1 MADNK
6 NPLLSKGLQQV
17 YPSDNLQGVNNELA
31 TLANQYDN
39 NFVNNLPQGQQ
50 DALNSIPNIGNA
62 ISKVTEKATKT
73 SQDYQTKMRDIDPY
87 GSAVNMQASLEAV
100 DQASAQQEA
109 LLAAQRAML
118 ERGNQADDL
127 NYQNDLNSL
136 AVQKLQLQNAL
147 TGKAIGIDPKEGLH
161 RIKNYQSSMTKDIEE
176 AQRANEIQAR
186 MSLLEGKAQEL
197 GMRYGQQKA
206 NNALNMLKQEMAE
219 DNLMKS
225 KAEAS
230 EQLYNALLQQSSDD
244 RYKGLIDN
252 QATVDL
258 SKKPIET
265 DFLPSVYHGFVDS
278 LADIPRGLG
287 AITNAIALS
296 PEEKQQ
302 RLEALK
308 NLTPENAPT
317 NWLGDSLIK
326 LGDAMS
332 DSDIDYQ
339 NKYNLD
345 NMLLDADSAKGAINT
360 ALGIGKNAAGIVADT
375 LVSAAPE
382 ILTTA
387 ISTGTIPTALRT
399 AKIAAR
405 AGQIAE
411 DVGAG
416 LAKASN
422 VATKLEKPVANWS
435 SVATG
440 EATKATKFTADKFS
454 PEVFKTNLSG
464 YVSEDVAKKVAG
476 KLGANATPSMAGKAL
491 RETLTRGEKL
501 ELAKVSW
508 VKDSAKLFG
517 GITGLSAEVT
527 QKMHNAQIDR
537 MKQQGIDPDKLGYLV
552 SLNKNDIIPAM
563 AYTALNL
570 VEFGTLF
577 KPLLGGKATRE
588 LVSAAKEKSLP
599 KFFDTLKEAGKSIVG
614 DKGVTLGAAAIGAL
628 KLGGNAAAEGA
639 TEFAQTVTEAMMRD
653 NDLKGTLGDYYDAV
667 RNVLANPKS
676 YKEVKEAGITGA
688 IAGAGTNVTGQ
699 IAPSVARE
707 SLSKA
712 ASLASK
718 GVNKISEYVTA
729 NKVQAQENINN
740 VSNLNAKAENK
751 KDVSLKELYQVAIS
765 PKAKEAFL
773 NEPDTDNNKEYKSIV
788 EDLAN
793 LDTKAD
799 TATLANE
806 LSQKYPKY
814 TQEQLAD
821 IIYISK
827 NKDTKYSDADI
838 SKLSQPIREA
848 IESVD
853 QENYDNSKIKA
864 MLQNKSYE
872 DLTLGER
879 YAIAPSKPAEQQS
892 TESKPDVRVTKDHRL
907 ATSLEGVKD
916 NTNEANT
923 YVAPVEVETGNIK
936 KVTSDDVAS
945 FNRVFSE
952 ENLTDT
958 KGNYKNEKDVRKAYR
973 SFVTTLAIAEA
984 TGTTK
989 ASSIKDTYIG
999 GLVNKIRQDI
1009 LLVEDP
1015 VDAYRSLDENS
1026 IERKLVDLILEDVN
1040 SQSRTTTD
1048 DGVEHVNIMSPL
1060 VDMLTS
1066 SDIEKPE
1073 GKEIDTEKLGT
1084 QGSSTNPDT
1093 QIREAITGLEKL
1105 FDSAYGGDKKTRKL
1119 KNINKMTALGVTASK
1134 ASEAIKKFK
1143 YVIALREAAKDTVN
1157 AVDAKD
1163 IKVPIISTESLVSK
1177 VLEAQQE
1184 IQISQKQTQSKL
1196 DVVNKFFGKEGVEIA
1211 TALKAFGA
1219 KLGENTSI
1227 ESYIHP
1233 AGKVSGLSTPALVI
1247 KIDQHTGET
1256 YLVPG
1261 DTQIKDISEYNQ
1273 LNGRDRYLLYIP
1285 VKTTGKQI
1293 YTLANTTF
1301 VVSDSA
1307 DATGSIS
1314 LVDNLKKEVKELDE
1328 ASKNL
1333 QDYVNAGLPQ
1343 IKRYLD
1349 ETTLKLQ
1356 DKLNQSLV
1364 TMING
1369 VTKLSDTSVRESI
1382 KDTLGRLNRANK
1394 DVRKLEL
1401 YIERIKKDK
1410 DYFGDVDNTVKVEG
1424 SEVSLSAVSLVKAK
1438 DLLSSLLA
1446 ERDTMLYNMQIFFNG
1461 QKDASDIIA
1470 LIGLWNANKL
1480 DKNFL
1485 NPYMDDSLTAKAK
1498 SLIRSIANF
1507 FTGADA
1513 AIRKFKALL
1522 EQVNATRSKKDQIT
1536 INDIERLSKI
1546 VIDTRKN
1553 LTNQERYE
1561 VADTAFRVIGVLS
1574 TQSERRYGFGEENN
1588 LLSELLPS
1596 ADVIAVNRDTV
1607 NLSNNLI
1614 GGYYLPNAQRLSS
1627 YAIFDKNFDLNN
1639 YNVAKAFEFEDFKNA
1654 IKVAISDNAF
1664 TLDHNDLFTDLFKI
1678 EKVSNTIDNT
1688 NSTKDK
1694 AMDLKEA
1701 VTRSMFMSIMGM
1713 LANEKLIAPLAKINS
1728 NLTDTEENRQV
1739 TSTYQATIIVNDL
1752 LRNFGLVEDNPHRT
1766 AGQMAEVT
1774 EQLKNMF
1781 QKILKDSFAKTSF
1794 KNVVAIDP
1802 KTNVIKLL
1810 DKTYLPT
1817 IQKQAKAFTDRG
1829 YIAPKEVAAKEQ
1841 LSDILKDLRLS
1852 QKGNKLSTETDPRVR
1867 DGIIAQTLTPLEY
1880 NLTKMNAMVA
1890 HLSKNGKN
1898 LASEVVSMLNPITT
1912 SSDIYSTGKI
1922 TISENLWNTQIKPI
1936 VTQAAVL
1943 LGANINQY
1951 VEEFK
1956 NEAIKIDDKL
1966 KDNPAAEALLASTD
1980 IPLFNNKI
1988 QSFIEVIQESKSD
2001 RGKGTQ
2007 FYYNVFAGP
2016 NDRTTID
2023 GTGHQ
2028 QSNKNIRHLIK
2039 KVRDPKRAKELFNK
2053 EFEMYVYNGKDLE
2066 EAKKKSTQSLLL
2078 ALGTNLDLIDYTKI
2092 ANGEYREEI
2101 AKLHQEY
2108 ADKMLGMSSLEDKK
2122 ALLKEK
2128 QEKIQAIL
2136 LKDQLA
2142 YEEFVSATLD
2152 LENGELA
2159 KIAFAML
2166 ENTTH
2171 LATLD
2176 EKLSHLREVMP
2187 EFKNIPTYN
2196 LLDALEAI
2204 QGLNTISLSTTIPEV
2219 RDALYDS
2226 LYALETLET
2235 DGQTFGPASINI
2247 LNFVERAS
2255 RKLALAGNL
2264 SVSEDSLM
2272 YMDDDNYNFTAQ
2284 MLFSEWFRPIL
2295 GMSLRDIVA
2304 EQGLSEKLD
2313 NAEGLAK
2320 VIVAKEAL
2328 INELMN
2334 NVKEY
2339 ETDPQKQLSYR
2350 NLLDLVVSEAI
2361 FKFKQPEAEL
2371 STMLDKSMMDTLNAR
2386 IKFIRALSKPI
2397 LQLSGYGSGVK
2408 NNTKGFLNSFFMKNI
2423 SAMYAK
2429 ATSLTLTNA
2438 EKKSKVNLFNPD
2450 NTIANTKL
2458 AGILTPSEVASLRIL
2473 GVRNLEDLHNLI
2485 TQKENGELD
2494 FTNLD
2499 TASSDAA
2506 ETLIGVVT
2514 QALQRVSPFQAQRT
2528 NVVMSVLND
2537 HIRHLAVEI
2546 NKKLGGNRVTYV
2558 EGKSEKAGSI
2568 DYTDVSEKDFLE
2580 AVKAVQKENS
2590 TLVGILMSAENGSI
2604 TNFVRRTTEA
2614 VEEKSSNNTPVGTR
2628 SKKTR
2633 VYFSPVD
2640 LSLVTNFGQS
2650 MDAKVQGIVQSK
2662 LAEMGIFVG
2671 LNNFDAFTTSAPF
2684 IRLVSQLA
2692 NEAFA
2697 ELIMD
2702 DKANLAKTMLE
2713 QGVKN
2718 EKEWIATEKNP
2729 EVRNALAATIA
2740 RTESYLLGLEVAKDL
2755 RTVNG
2760 VQVDNFGGN
2769 YRLDMNRKPATEVI
2783 IKPDPNS
2790 KEYDEAVARLY
2801 PIDGSSTRK
2810 AMEFYT
2816 TLVPTLEWLN
2826 AYSDLYYNPRSV
2838 VHLIKEL
2845 LKKQAQLGERYINA
2859 DTLES
2864 TNKALEVVEEFLTKN
2879 SDFKDAQE
2887 FYKYVASKLPYQ
2899 HFKAF
2904 EKLQDTFYTKNPTQR
2919 IALAREE
2926 FRNNPALRAAEY
2938 GRYFAQKQNSLITN
2952 SMIAVD
2958 KKVVNPS
2965 IQSNLYTT
2973 NLNRARNDELAIHQL
2988 DYSTES
2994 GYTLDG
3000 FPINDTDN
3008 LPILDGEVYSVTPT
3022 AYKQL
3027 KDEASEAPIK
3037 QILAD
3042 LSRVRGIQANNIVI
3056 DPTKSYKK
3064 EIEAKA
3070 TNNGEISAT
3079 SLKNVLKDN
3088 LLGKLS
3094 SNSFKDVLE
3103 ALHLASYLKANPSL
3117 FGDSFVS
3124 AVNNV
3129 LAEVD
3134 AELSDPH
3141 NSFLLP
3147 DSTTKK
3153 SVIAEKNR
3161 QDANVL
3167 LKYLQDNIVPDTMFR
3182 GYSQIDES
3190 LGKEIAITDFTE
3202 TLNDTIPEEATNT
3215 EGTDVSD
3222 LKVHTQSADTTEES
3236 IRKGLYKEI
3245 TLENSFESLV
3255 DTFNE
3260 LADMSGLDAEHKN
3273 MYVGLLNRF
3282 FTKTNGDRFFRD
3294 GLEIRV
3300 FNSTGE
3306 AKGNFDPRT
3315 NKIEIFLGD
3324 QRTSIGLSPA
3334 EAYMHELIHAV
3345 TEYAIQSEEPE
3356 VVAIVKNAE
3365 AIRHQLMRYY
3375 NSNQAKLDLANRL
3388 GFTGTDSH
3396 KIDSISRIY
3405 IDYMNGSI
3413 SEFITIAMTNK
3424 EVQNDLS
3431 KLSHKEAKGFIER
3444 LVRFFSRL
3452 LNALTNTPQEID
3464 LEHNSGSQAVY
3475 QLAVRLANNNNQLQS
3490 VYKGLKY
3497 QNTLQK
3503 WLSAADSLTNRT
3515 VSQWIKNE
3523 ATKLE
3528 AGNPAKNIYSLVKYL
3543 MFAPRNPVIAHK
3555 AMKLLVNDF
3564 DFSPN
3569 GFLATTLSNISTLD
3583 DAKRKVNEL
3592 LAKSANLDK
3601 ERLML
3606 HTSLQKELKSK
3617 FSRDLTPTES
3627 KELGKI
3633 IQVYDLRAID
3643 SEINRLYPTYFA
3655 GKTNSETRDRIRAEI
3670 RETLSDL
3677 SQNMSGYLVSGNNN
3691 RRASILAYY
3700 DEKTQELADYISK
3713 GQISSNMLLNAY
3725 NIAQCL
3731 TLPDVVDNRLKNDNE
3746 IISQDKETISALAQK
3761 LDKLISLRALVNASD
3776 KTLST
3781 FRELYESDLT
3791 NAGVVNAFDM
3801 HKMSKQ
3807 GLEDELLTKGVIS
3820 NEVKGYV
3827 RTRTNESV
3835 DIIVAPIA
3843 EEADLRADGY
3853 KLVKNYAKVFNFGGQ
3868 GLGMYISTTNMQP
3881 KFNRGVIRTT
3891 SNSSRGMT
3899 IQSAVNNMYPLETTA
3914 KKQAIVADLISKLKR
3929 DNRNQSE
3936 EFVPVFDAKGQIVDY
3951 RLLLSQKQKEELE
3964 IANTDLFDT
3973 LPNAITRY
3981 MDRVQS
3987 EAHNKEILKDLEEYY
4002 HKNKGKE
4009 EFIYLGPDGIKAHN
4023 PRVKKESDLVQL
4035 QEIWDLIPGTT
4046 KDYIQD
4052 SLQGM
4057 DNGIYVQASQF
4068 ASIAGSRDFRLTDTD
4083 TFKRIVPLAY
4093 FRRVAKMMEYGI
4105 IKMGKWVTQKIVL
4118 TNPDV
4123 IIGNLASNQLV
4134 LTTFGLDPVTS
4145 MKYYAEGIQ
4154 YIQAYNYLKEK
4165 EVTLKKDVE
4174 LATDARK
4181 KAIAEAN
4188 LLKIRNKMKSN
4199 PIYEFDKKGLISD
4212 IAEDLPKTEE
4222 QQDYIDRAIE
4232 KSLNKVG
4239 VPQAFREAFD
4249 VVMVNEGT
4257 TLHSAYAS
4265 LVKYSDLVA
4274 RYALYKH
4281 MKLTDNLTD
4290 QDMFDLLDRA
4300 FINYTPAQHPILKY
4314 ANDIGFAR
4322 FTKYWLR
4329 VQSHISTDLLDKRL
4343 GSTMVLHGALK
4354 LMGVPISSPLNAI
4367 FFRKFMNYD
4376 TTFGIPGVTDIDEIY
4391 DDLADGLIITN
4402 PLVSLKKL
4410 F

>member
-6 NPLLSKGLQQV
+6 NPLFAKGLKEV
-17 YPSDNLQGVNNELA
+17 YPSDNLLGVNNELA

-62 ISKVTEKATKT
+62 ISKVQEKATKT
-73 SQDYQTKMRDIDPY
+73 SQDYQAKMRGIDPY
-87 GSAVNMQASLEAV
+87 GSVVNMQASLEAV

-109 LLAAQRAML
+109 MLAAQRAML
-118 ERGNQADDL
+118 ENANQADDL

-308 NLTPENAPT
+308 NLTPDQAPT

-399 AKIAAR
+399 AKIAAK

-416 LAKASN
+416 LAKVSN
-422 VATKLEKPVANWS
+422 VATKLEKPVAQGLSAVNE
-435 SVATG
+435 VGT
-440 EATKATKFTADKFS
+440 ATKFTAPKFS
-454 PEVFKTNLSG
+454 PEVFRTNLSG

-476 KLGANATPSMAGKAL
+476 KLGTNATPSMAGKAL
-491 RETLTRGEKL
+491 RETLTKAEKL

-577 KPLLGGKATRE
+577 KPLIGNKLTSSLISSIKDRSFSGVFNGVKDVA
-588 LVSAAKEKSLP
+588 KSL
-599 KFFDTLKEAGKSIVG
+599 IG
-614 DKGVTLGAAAIGAL
+614 DKGVTAAAVLASAGKLIG
-628 KLGGNAAAEGA
+628 NSVAEGA
-639 TEFAQTVTEAMMRD
+639 TEYAQTITEAMMRD
-653 NDLKGTLGDYYDAV
+653 NDLKGSLGDYYDAV

-688 IAGAGTNVTGQ
+688 IAGAGTHVTGQ

-707 SLSKA
+707 SLSKV

-718 GVNKISEYVTA
+718 GVNKVSEYVTA

-740 VSNLNAKAENK
+740 VSNLNAKAENSK
-751 KDVSLKELYQVAIS
+751 EVSLKELYQVAVS
-765 PKAKEAFL
+765 PKARKAFL
-773 NEPDTDNNKEYKSIV
+773 NEPETDNNKEYKSLV
-788 EDLAN
+788 KDLASIDPN
-793 LDTKAD
+793 ADTKALAEKL
-799 TATLANE
+799 AT
-806 LSQKYPKY
+806 KYPKY

-821 IIYISK
+821 IIHISK
-827 NKDTKYSDADI
+827 SRDNKYSEADK
-838 SKLSQPIREA
+838 SQLSQAVKDSIEA
-848 IESVD
+848 VTK
-853 QENYDNSKIKA
+853 ENYDNSKVKA
-864 MLQNKSYE
+864 MFKNKPYE
-872 DLTLGER
+872 ELTLGER
-879 YAIAPSKPAEQQS
+879 YAIAPSKLVEQQS
-892 TESKPDVRVTKDHRL
+892 AESKPDVRVTKDHRL

-923 YVAPVEVETGNIK
+923 YVAPVEVETGNLK
-936 KVTSDDVAS
+936 KVTPDDVDS

-952 ENLTDT
+952 KNLTDT

-984 TGTTK
+984 TDTTK

-1009 LLVEDP
+1009 LLATDP
-1015 VDAYRSLDENS
+1015 VDAYKALAPES

-1040 SQSRTTTD
+1040 SQSRTITD
-1048 DGVEHVNIMSPL
+1048 DGVEYVNIVSPL

-1066 SDIEKPE
+1066 SDIVKS
-1073 GKEIDTEKLGT
+1073 KDKSVDTEILGT
-1084 QGSSTNPDT
+1084 QGLSVTPDK
-1093 QIREAITGLEKL
+1093 QIREAITGLEQL

-1119 KNINKMTALGVTASK
+1119 RNINKMTALGVTASK

-1261 DTQIKDISEYNQ
+1261 DTQIKDISGYNQ

-1301 VVSDSA
+1301 VVSDNA

-1369 VTKLSDTSVRESI
+1369 VKKLSDTSVRESI
-1382 KDTLGRLNRANK
+1382 KDTLGRLNRVNK

-1424 SEVSLSAVSLVKAK
+1424 SEVSLSAISLVKAK

-1461 QKDASDIIA
+1461 QKDASNIIA
-1470 LIGLWNANKL
+1470 LVGLWNVNKL

-1485 NPYMDDSLTAKAK
+1485 NPYMDDSLIAKAK

-1561 VADTAFRVIGVLS
+1561 IADTAFRVIGVLS

-1654 IKVAISDNAF
+1654 IKIAISDNAF

-1713 LANEKLIAPLAKINS
+1713 LANEKLIAPLAKISS
-1728 NLTDTEENRQV
+1728 NLADTEENQQV

-1766 AGQMAEVT
+1766 AGQMTEVK

-1841 LSDILKDLRLS
+1841 LSDVLKDLRLS

-1880 NLTKMNAMVA
+1880 NLTKMNAMVT

-1922 TISENLWNTQIKPI
+1922 TISENLWDTQIKPI

-1943 LGANINQY
+1943 LGADINQY

-1956 NEAIKIDDKL
+1956 NEVIKIDNNL

-2053 EFEMYVYNGKDLE
+2053 EFETYIYNGKDLK
-2066 EAKKKSTQSLLL
+2066 EAKEKSTQSLLL

-2101 AKLHQEY
+2101 AKLHREY

-2204 QGLNTISLSTTIPEV
+2204 QGLNTISLSTTISDV
-2219 RDALYDS
+2219 RNALYDS

-2264 SVSEDSLM
+2264 SISEDPLM

-2284 MLFSEWFRPIL
+2284 ILFSEWFRPIL
-2295 GMSLRDIVA
+2295 GMSLRDIVV

-2313 NAEGLAK
+2313 NAEGSAK

-2339 ETDPQKQLSYR
+2339 ETDLQKQLSYR

-2371 STMLDKSMMDTLNAR
+2371 SAMLDKSMMDTLNAR

-2423 SAMYAK
+2423 PAMYAK

-2438 EKKSKVNLFNPD
+2438 EKESKINLFNSD
-2450 NTIANTKL
+2450 NTLANKKL
-2458 AGILTPSEVASLRIL
+2458 ASILTPSEVASLRIL
-2473 GVRNLEDLHNLI
+2473 GVKNLEDLHNLI

-2546 NKKLGGNRVTYV
+2546 NKKLGGNRVTYI

-2614 VEEKSSNNTPVGTR
+2614 VEEKSSNSTPVGTR

-2702 DKANLAKTMLE
+2702 DKANLCKTMLE
-2713 QGVKN
+2713 AAIKN

-2790 KEYDEAVARLY
+2790 KEYDEALARLY
-2801 PIDGSSTRK
+2801 PIDGSSTQK

-2864 TNKALEVVEEFLTKN
+2864 TNKALEVIEEFLTKN

-2919 IALAREE
+2919 ITLAKEE

-2938 GRYFAQKQNSLITN
+2938 GRYFAQKQNSLVTN

-3000 FPINDTDN
+3000 VPINDTDN

-3027 KDEASEAPIK
+3027 KNEASEAPIK
-3037 QILAD
+3037 QILTD
-3042 LSRVRGIQANNIVI
+3042 LSKIRGIQANNIVI

-3103 ALHLASYLKANPSL
+3103 ALHLTSYLKANPSL

-3129 LAEVD
+3129 LTEINS
-3134 AELSDPH
+3134 ELSDPH

-3153 SVIAEKNR
+3153 SVIAEENR
-3161 QDANVL
+3161 QDANTL
-3167 LKYLQDNIVPDTMFR
+3167 LTYLQKHIVPDTMFR
-3182 GYSQIDES
+3182 SYSQIDES
-3190 LGKEIAITDFTE
+3190 LGNDISITDFTE

-3222 LKVHTQSADTTEES
+3222 LKVHTQSADNTEES

-3245 TLENSFESLV
+3245 TLEDSFESLV

-3306 AKGNFDPRT
+3306 TNGNFDPRT

-3345 TEYAIQSEEPE
+3345 TEYAIQSKEPE
-3356 VVAIVKNAE
+3356 AVAIVKNAE

-3424 EVQNDLS
+3424 EVQNDLA
-3431 KLSHKEAKGFIER
+3431 KLHHKEAKGFIER

-3490 VYKGLKY
+3490 VYKDLKY
-3497 QNTLQK
+3497 QSTLQK

-3655 GKTNSETRDRIRAEI
+3655 GKTNSQTRDRIRAEI
-3670 RETLSDL
+3670 RETLNDL
-3677 SQNMSGYLVSGNNN
+3677 SQNMSNYLVSGNNN
-3691 RRASILAYY
+3691 RIASILAYY

-3746 IISQDKETISALAQK
+3746 IISQNKETISALAQK

-4023 PRVKKESDLVQL
+4023 PRIKKESDLVQL

-4052 SLQGM
+4052 NLRGM
-4057 DNGIYVQASQF
+4057 DQGIYIQASQF
-4068 ASIAGSRDFRLTDTD
+4068 ASIAGSRDFRLADTD
-4083 TFKRIVPLAY
+4083 VFKRIVPIAY
-4093 FRRVAKMMEYGI
+4093 FRRLAKMMEYGI

-4134 LTTFGLDPVTS
+4134 LTTFGLDPITS

-4165 EVTLKKDVE
+4165 EVTLKKDIE

-4343 GSTMVLHGALK
+4343 GSTMLLHGALK

-4402 PLVSLKKL
+4402 PLVALKKL

>member
-1 MADNK
+1 MSNDNFTQQ
-6 NPLLSKGLQQV
+6 GLTEIQKITQQ
-17 YPSDNLQGVNNELA
+17 NGNK
-31 TLANQYDN
+31 
-39 NFVNNLPQGQQ
+39 
-50 DALNSIPNIGNA
+50 LN
-62 ISKVTEKATKT
+62 
-73 SQDYQTKMRDIDPY
+73 
-87 GSAVNMQASLEAV
+87 
-100 DQASAQQEA
+100 EA
-109 LLAAQRAML
+109 LSELAAQSDNSFR
-118 ERGNQADDL
+118 
-127 NYQNDLNSL
+127 NDLAPNQQAVLNTIPGIDQAATKIAQKNAKAKDAYQIKRYQQDPYSSVETALGASQIVDKATAPQEAEL
-136 AVQKLQLQNAL
+136 AINRAILDAGDRVADINYKNAMDTLNVQRMDLENAL
-147 TGKAIGIDPKEGLH
+147 TAKPLGINADKYKSMITNYEGAMSG
-161 RIKNYQSSMTKDIEE
+161 RIKE
-176 AQRANEIQAR
+176 AQNANEIQAR
-186 MSLLEGKAQEL
+186 LNLLAGQADATNA
-197 GMRYGQQKA
+197 GYGEQKMF
-206 NNALNMLKQEMAE
+206 NALKRFKQEVAE
-219 DNLMKS
+219 DNFMQAKQD
-225 KAEAS
+225 AS
-230 EQLYNALLQQSSDD
+230 EALYNSLLQKTSDEQ
-244 RYKGLIDN
+244 YKSLIDSN
-252 QATVDL
+252 VVADYNN
-258 SKKPIET
+258 KPIET
-265 DFLPSVYHGFVDS
+265 DLIPSVVNTFMDTIGGVV
-278 LADIPRGLG
+278 AGLG
-287 AITNAIALS
+287 SLYNTAVLS
-296 PEEKQQ
+296 EDEKKAREEAFKKL
-302 RLEALK
+302 RPDLI
-308 NLTPENAPT
+308 NTT
-317 NWLGDSLIK
+317 LGDRAIQA
-326 LGDAMS
+326 GDAIRNS
-332 DSDIDYQ
+332 PVDYQ
-339 NKYNLD
+339 NKYNIDSLELD
-345 NMLLDADSAKGAINT
+345 MQANKNLLDKALTLAKGASATTLDTVVGSLPEIIAT
-360 ALGIGKNAAGIVADT
+360 SAGAGVAGRFIKGAAG
-375 LVSAAPE
+375 AANLARGMRAGE
-382 ILTTA
+382 AAATTA
-387 ISTGTIPTALRT
+387 AKEIAGASALTQGATADFTKQTIKNTIGEVPYNKFVKPTIAKATTPAEVKTLLAQKTTPKEAL
-399 AKIAAR
+399 K
-405 AGQIAE
+405 
-411 DVGAG
+411 G
-416 LAKASN
+416 LAKDSWYGA
-422 VATKLEKPVANWS
+422 KPA
-435 SVATG
+435 
-440 EATKATKFTADKFS
+440 
-454 PEVFKTNLSG
+454 
-464 YVSEDVAKKVAG
+464 
-476 KLGANATPSMAGKAL
+476 LGLLSMASAGAGVAYKN
-491 RETLTRGEKL
+491 EL
-501 ELAKVSW
+501 E
-508 VKDSAKLFG
+508 
-517 GITGLSAEVT
+517 GL
-527 QKMHNAQIDR
+527 K
-537 MKQQGIDPDKLGYLV
+537 KQGVDTDKLGYLV
-552 SLNKNDIIPAM
+552 SLKKEDILPAM
-563 AYTALNL
+563 TYTALNL
-570 VEFGTLF
+570 VEFGVLV
-577 KPLLGGKATRE
+577 KPFLGSAKTKLVGEAVMKGELSKAGKLIAESSADRTIKAT
-588 LVSAAKEKSLP
+588 LA
-599 KFFDTLKEAGKSIVG
+599 I
-614 DKGVTLGAAAIGAL
+614 AAA
-628 KLGGNAAAEGA
+628 KLGGTAISEGA
-639 TEFAQTVTEAMMRD
+639 TEAVQTVME
-653 NDLKGTLGDYYDAV
+653 DLMKNKRVDDGTFVNSILQ
-667 RNVLANPKS
+667 VLADPSS
-676 YKEVKEAGITGA
+676 YKEIKDSAITGA
-688 IAGAGTNVTGQ
+688 LAGGTTSAAHSTPSIAKSAVMGAISKG
-699 IAPSVARE
+699 SEVASNIMTKKTSE
-707 SLSKA
+707 KMQAQDDINTLSKA
-712 ASLASK
+712 NSDIEKGKELSL
-718 GVNKISEYVTA
+718 
-729 NKVQAQENINN
+729 
-740 VSNLNAKAENK
+740 
-751 KDVSLKELYQVAIS
+751 KDVYKIAASPKIRKAFLKEA
-765 PKAKEAFL
+765 
-773 NEPDTDNNKEYKSIV
+773 DTTNNKEYRSLVKDIASV
-788 EDLAN
+788 N
-793 LDTKAD
+793 AD
-799 TATLANE
+799 TDIKAKAEELAT
-806 LSQKYPKY
+806 KYPKY

-821 IIYISK
+821 IIHISK

-853 QENYDNSKIKA
+853 QESYDNSKIKA

-879 YAIAPSKPAEQQS
+879 YAIAPSKPVEQRS
-892 TESKPDVRVTKDHRL
+892 TESKPDVRVTKDYRL

-923 YVAPVEVETGNIK
+923 YVAPVEVETGNLK
-936 KVTSDDVAS
+936 KVTPDDVDS

-952 ENLTDT
+952 KNLTDT

-984 TGTTK
+984 TDTTK

-1026 IERKLVDLILEDVN
+1026 IERKLIDLILEDVN

-1048 DGVEHVNIMSPL
+1048 DGVEHVNIVSPL

-1066 SDIEKPE
+1066 SDIEKSKD
-1073 GKEIDTEKLGT
+1073 KEIDTEKLGT
-1084 QGSSTNPDT
+1084 QGVATSSEGIARN
-1093 QIREAITGLEKL
+1093 AIDGLEKL

-1219 KLGENTSI
+1219 KLGESTSI

-1256 YLVPG
+1256 FLVPG
-1261 DTQIKDISEYNQ
+1261 DMQIKDISGYNQ

-1369 VTKLSDTSVRESI
+1369 VKKLSDTSVRESI
-1382 KDTLGRLNRANK
+1382 KDTLGRLNRVNK

-1470 LIGLWNANKL
+1470 LVGLWNANKL

-1561 VADTAFRVIGVLS
+1561 IADTAFRVIGVLS

-1654 IKVAISDNAF
+1654 IKIAISDNAF

-1713 LANEKLIAPLAKINS
+1713 LASEKLIAPLAKISS
-1728 NLTDTEENRQV
+1728 NLTDTEENQQV

-1752 LRNFGLVEDNPHRT
+1752 LRNFGLVEANPHRT

-1841 LSDILKDLRLS
+1841 LSDVLKDLRLS

-1943 LGANINQY
+1943 LGADINQY

-2039 KVRDPKRAKELFNK
+2039 KVRDPKRAKELFDK
-2053 EFEMYVYNGKDLE
+2053 EFKTYIYNGKDLE

-2142 YEEFVSATLD
+2142 YEEFVNATLD

-2219 RDALYDS
+2219 RNALYDS

-2264 SVSEDSLM
+2264 SISEDPLM

-2313 NAEGLAK
+2313 NAEGSAK
-2320 VIVAKEAL
+2320 VIVTKEAL
-2328 INELMN
+2328 INELMS

-2371 STMLDKSMMDTLNAR
+2371 SAMLDKSMMETLNAR

-2423 SAMYAK
+2423 PAMYAK

-2438 EKKSKVNLFNPD
+2438 EKESKVNLFNPD
-2450 NTIANTKL
+2450 NTLANTKL

-2506 ETLIGVVT
+2506 DTLIGVVT

-2528 NVVMSVLND
+2528 TLVMSVLND
-2537 HIRHLAVEI
+2537 HIRHLAAEI

-2662 LAEMGIFVG
+2662 LAEIGIFVG

-2729 EVRNALAATIA
+2729 EVRNALAVTIA

-2790 KEYDEAVARLY
+2790 KEYDEALARLY
-2801 PIDGSSTRK
+2801 PIDGSSTQK

-2864 TNKALEVVEEFLTKN
+2864 TNKALEVIEEFLTKN

-2904 EKLQDTFYTKNPTQR
+2904 EKVQDTFYTKNPTQR
-2919 IALAREE
+2919 ITLAKEE
-2926 FRNNPALRAAEY
+2926 FRNNPALRTAEY
-2938 GRYFAQKQNSLITN
+2938 GRYFAQKQNSLVTN

-3000 FPINDTDN
+3000 VPINDTDN

-3094 SNSFKDVLE
+3094 SNNFKGVLE

-3117 FGDSFVS
+3117 FGENFVS
-3124 AVNNV
+3124 AVNDV
-3129 LAEVD
+3129 LAEID
-3134 AELSDPH
+3134 SELSDPH

-3202 TLNDTIPEEATNT
+3202 TLPETTDNVT
-3215 EGTDVSD
+3215 EEMENAQGVDAKD
-3222 LKVHTQSADTTEES
+3222 IKLGTQSADDTEENV
-3236 IRKGLYKEI
+3236 RKNLYKEI
-3245 TLENSFESLV
+3245 TLENGFESLV

-3273 MYVGLLNRF
+3273 MYVGLFNRF

-3306 AKGNFDPRT
+3306 TNGNFDPRT

-3345 TEYAIQSEEPE
+3345 TEYAIQSKEPE

-3413 SEFITIAMTNK
+3413 SEFIAIAMTNK
-3424 EVQNDLS
+3424 EVQNDLA
-3431 KLSHKEAKGFIER
+3431 KLHHKEAKGFIER

-3490 VYKGLKY
+3490 VYKDLKY
-3497 QNTLQK
+3497 QSTLQK
-3503 WLSAADSLTNRT
+3503 WLSVADSLTNRT
-3515 VSQWIKNE
+3515 VSQWIENE

-3543 MFAPRNPVIAHK
+3543 MFAPRNSVIAHK

-3655 GKTNSETRDRIRAEI
+3655 GKTNSQTRDRIRAEI
-3670 RETLSDL
+3670 RETLNDL
-3677 SQNMSGYLVSGNNN
+3677 SQNMSNYLVSGNNN
-3691 RRASILAYY
+3691 RIASLLAYY

-3791 NAGVVNAFDM
+3791 NSGVVNAFDM

-3843 EEADLRADGY
+3843 EEADLKADGY

-4023 PRVKKESDLVQL
+4023 PRIKKESDLVQL

-4052 SLQGM
+4052 NLRGM
-4057 DNGIYVQASQF
+4057 DQGIYVQASQF
-4068 ASIAGSRDFRLTDTD
+4068 ASIAGSRDFRLTNTD
-4083 TFKRIVPLAY
+4083 TFNRIVPFAY
-4093 FRRVAKMMEYGI
+4093 FKRLAKLLEYGI
-4105 IKMGKWVTQKIVL
+4105 IKGGKWVTQKIVL

-4145 MKYYAEGIQ
+4145 MKYYAEAIS
-4154 YIQAYNYLKEK
+4154 YIKAYNYLKEK
-4165 EVTLKKDVE
+4165 EVILKKGIE
-4174 LATDARK
+4174 LSKNKRNPK
-4181 KAIAEAN
+4181 AEAD
-4188 LLKIRNKMKSN
+4188 LEKIRDKMKDN

-4222 QQDYIDRAIE
+4222 QQDFIDRAIE
-4232 KSLNKVG
+4232 NSLNKVG

-4281 MKLTDNLTD
+4281 MKLTDNLTP
-4290 QDMFDLLDRA
+4290 QQMFDLLDRA

-4322 FTKYWLR
+4322 FTKYWIR
-4329 VQSHISTDLLDKRL
+4329 AQSHISSDLLGSRL
-4343 GSTMVLHGALK
+4343 GATMLIHGALK

-4402 PLVSLKKL
+4402 PLVALKKL

>member
-6 NPLLSKGLQQV
+6 NPLLAKGLKEV
-17 YPSDNLQGVNNELA
+17 YPSDNLLGVNNELA

-62 ISKVTEKATKT
+62 ISKVQEKATKT
-73 SQDYQTKMRDIDPY
+73 SQDYQAKMQGIDPY
-87 GSAVNMQASLEAV
+87 GSAVNKIASLEAV

-109 LLAAQRAML
+109 ILAAQRAML

-186 MSLLEGKAQEL
+186 ISLLEGKAQEL

-278 LADIPRGLG
+278 VADIPRGLG
-287 AITNAIALS
+287 AIINAIALS

-308 NLTPENAPT
+308 NLTSENAPT

-326 LGDAMS
+326 LGDRMS

-405 AGQIAE
+405 TGQIAE

-416 LAKASN
+416 LAKVSN

-454 PEVFKTNLSG
+454 LEVFRTNLSG
-464 YVSEDVAKKVAG
+464 YVSEETAKKVAS
-476 KLGANATPSMAGKAL
+476 KLGANATPSMAGKTL
-491 RETLTRGEKL
+491 RETLTKAEKL

-577 KPLLGGKATRE
+577 KPLIGNKLTSSLISSIKDKSFSGVFNGVKDVA
-588 LVSAAKEKSLP
+588 KSLIG
-599 KFFDTLKEAGKSIVG
+599 DRGVTAAAVLASAGK
-614 DKGVTLGAAAIGAL
+614 LIGNSAM
-628 KLGGNAAAEGA
+628 EGA
-639 TEFAQTVTEAMMRD
+639 TEYAQTITEAMMRD
-653 NDLKGTLGDYYDAV
+653 NDLKGSLGDYYDAV

-688 IAGAGTNVTGQ
+688 IAGAGTHVTGQ

-707 SLSKA
+707 SLSKVT
-712 ASLASK
+712 SLAGK

-765 PKAKEAFL
+765 PKAREAFL
-773 NEPDTDNNKEYKSIV
+773 NEPDTDNNKEYKALV

-821 IIYISK
+821 IIHISK

-853 QENYDNSKIKA
+853 QESYDNSKVKA

-879 YAIAPSKPAEQQS
+879 YAIAPSKPVEQQS

-936 KVTSDDVAS
+936 KVTSDDVDS

-952 ENLTDT
+952 KNLTDT
-958 KGNYKNEKDVRKAYR
+958 KGNYKSEKDVRKAYR

-984 TGTTK
+984 TDTTK

-1015 VDAYRSLDENS
+1015 VNAYRSLDENS

-1048 DGVEHVNIMSPL
+1048 DGVEHVNIVSPL
-1060 VDMLTS
+1060 VNMLTN

-1073 GKEIDTEKLGT
+1073 DKEIDTEKLGT
-1084 QGSSTNPDT
+1084 QGVVTSSEGIARN
-1093 QIREAITGLEKL
+1093 AIDGLEKL

-1119 KNINKMTALGVTASK
+1119 RNINKMTALGVTASK

-1157 AVDAKD
+1157 AVDTKD

-1261 DTQIKDISEYNQ
+1261 DTQIKDISGYNQ

-1301 VVSDSA
+1301 VVSDNA

-1333 QDYVNAGLPQ
+1333 QDYVDAGLPQ

-1369 VTKLSDTSVRESI
+1369 VKKLSDTSVRESI
-1382 KDTLGRLNRANK
+1382 KDTLGRLNRVNK

-1410 DYFGDVDNTVKVEG
+1410 DYFGDADNTVKVEG

-1461 QKDASDIIA
+1461 QKDASNIIA
-1470 LIGLWNANKL
+1470 LIGLWNTNKL

-1546 VIDTRKN
+1546 VIDTKKN

-1561 VADTAFRVIGVLS
+1561 IADTAFRVIGVLS

-1596 ADVIAVNRDTV
+1596 ADVIAANRDTV

-1627 YAIFDKNFDLNN
+1627 YAIFDKSFDLNN

-1654 IKVAISDNAF
+1654 IKIAISDNAF

-1713 LANEKLIAPLAKINS
+1713 LASEKLIAPLAKISS
-1728 NLTDTEENRQV
+1728 NLADTEENQQV

-1752 LRNFGLVEDNPHRT
+1752 LRNFGLVEANPHRT

-1841 LSDILKDLRLS
+1841 LSDVLKDLRLS

-1890 HLSKNGKN
+1890 YLSKNGKN

-1922 TISENLWNTQIKPI
+1922 TISENLWNTQVKPI

-1943 LGANINQY
+1943 LGADINQY

-1956 NEAIKIDDKL
+1956 NEVIKIDDKL

-2053 EFEMYVYNGKDLE
+2053 EFETYIYNGKDLK
-2066 EAKKKSTQSLLL
+2066 EAKEKSTQSLLL
-2078 ALGTNLDLIDYTKI
+2078 ALGTNLGLIDYAKI

-2204 QGLNTISLSTTIPEV
+2204 QGLNTISLSTTISEV

-2264 SVSEDSLM
+2264 SISEDPLM

-2295 GMSLRDIVA
+2295 GMSLRDIVS

-2386 IKFIRALSKPI
+2386 IKFIRVLSKPI

-2408 NNTKGFLNSFFMKNI
+2408 NNTKGFLNSFFMKDI
-2423 SAMYAK
+2423 PAMYAK

-2438 EKKSKVNLFNPD
+2438 EKKSKVNLFNSD
-2450 NTIANTKL
+2450 NTLANEKL

-2494 FTNLD
+2494 FTNLN
-2499 TASSDAA
+2499 TASSSAA

-2614 VEEKSSNNTPVGTR
+2614 VEEKSSNNTPIGTR

-2650 MDAKVQGIVQSK
+2650 IDAKVQGIVQSN

-2702 DKANLAKTMLE
+2702 DKANLSKTMLE
-2713 QGVKN
+2713 AAIEN

-2783 IKPDPNS
+2783 IKPNPNT
-2790 KEYDEAVARLY
+2790 KEYEEAIARLY
-2801 PIDGSSTRK
+2801 PIDGSSTQK

-2826 AYSDLYYNPRSV
+2826 AYSDLYFNPRSV

-2864 TNKALEVVEEFLTKN
+2864 TNKALEVIEEFLTKN
-2879 SDFKDAQE
+2879 SGFKDAKE
-2887 FYKYVASKLPYQ
+2887 FYKYVASKLLYQ

-2919 IALAREE
+2919 ITLAKEE

-2938 GRYFAQKQNSLITN
+2938 GRYFAQKQNSLVTN

-3027 KDEASEAPIK
+3027 KDEVSEAPIK

-3042 LSRVRGIQANNIVI
+3042 LSRIRGIQVNNIVI
-3056 DPTKSYKK
+3056 NPKNYKK

-3094 SNSFKDVLE
+3094 SNNFKDVLE

-3117 FGDSFVS
+3117 FGNSFVS
-3124 AVNNV
+3124 AVNDI
-3129 LAEVD
+3129 LAD
-3134 AELSDPH
+3134 IDSELSDPH

-3190 LGKEIAITDFTE
+3190 LGNDISITDFTE

-3260 LADMSGLDAEHKN
+3260 LSDMSGLDAEHKN
-3273 MYVGLLNRF
+3273 MYVALLNRF

-3306 AKGNFDPRT
+3306 TNGNFDPRT

-3356 VVAIVKNAE
+3356 AIAIVKNAE
-3365 AIRHQLMRYY
+3365 GIRRELMRYY

-3388 GFTGTDSH
+3388 GFTGTDAH
-3396 KIDSISRIY
+3396 KIDSVSRIY

-3424 EVQNDLS
+3424 EVQNDLA
-3431 KLSHKEAKGFIER
+3431 KLKHKEARGFIER

-3490 VYKGLKY
+3490 VYKDLKY
-3497 QNTLQK
+3497 KSTLQK
-3503 WLSAADSLTNRT
+3503 WLGVADSLTNKT

-3528 AGNPAKNIYSLVKYL
+3528 AGNPAKNIYSLAKYL

-3633 IQVYDLRAID
+3633 VQVYDLRAID
-3643 SEINRLYPTYFA
+3643 NDINRLYPTYFA
-3655 GKTNSETRDRIRAEI
+3655 GKTNSQTRDRIRAEI

-3677 SQNMSGYLVSGNNN
+3677 SQNMSNYLVSGNNN
-3691 RRASILAYY
+3691 RIASILAYY
-3700 DEKTQELADYISK
+3700 NEKTQELADYISK

-3725 NIAQCL
+3725 NIAQGL
-3731 TLPDVVDNRLKNDNE
+3731 TLPDIVDNRLKNKNE
-3746 IISQDKETISALAQK
+3746 IINQKKVSELAQK

-3843 EEADLRADGY
+3843 EEADLKADGY
-3853 KLVKNYAKVFNFGGQ
+3853 KLVKNYAKVFNFGGR

-3981 MDRVQS
+3981 VDRVQS

-4057 DNGIYVQASQF
+4057 DQGIYVQASQF

-4083 TFKRIVPLAY
+4083 AFKRIVPITY
-4093 FRRVAKMMEYGI
+4093 FRRLAKMMEYGI

-4165 EVTLKKDVE
+4165 EVLLKKDME
-4174 LATDARK
+4174 LATDPRK
-4181 KAIAEAN
+4181 KAIAEDK
-4188 LLKIRNKMKSN
+4188 LTKLRNKMKSN
-4199 PIYEFDKKGLISD
+4199 PIYKFDKKGLISD

-4222 QQDYIDRAIE
+4222 QQDFIDRAIE

-4343 GSTMVLHGALK
+4343 GSTMLLHGALK

-4402 PLVSLKKL
+4402 PLVALKKL

>member
-1 MADNK
+1 MSNDNFTQQ
-6 NPLLSKGLQQV
+6 GLTEIQKITQQ
-17 YPSDNLQGVNNELA
+17 NGNK
-31 TLANQYDN
+31 
-39 NFVNNLPQGQQ
+39 
-50 DALNSIPNIGNA
+50 LN
-62 ISKVTEKATKT
+62 
-73 SQDYQTKMRDIDPY
+73 
-87 GSAVNMQASLEAV
+87 
-100 DQASAQQEA
+100 EA
-109 LLAAQRAML
+109 LSELAAQSDNSFR
-118 ERGNQADDL
+118 
-127 NYQNDLNSL
+127 NDLAPNQQAVLNTIPGIDQAATKIAQKNAKAKDAYQIKRYQQDPYSSVETALGASQIVDKATASQEAEL
-136 AVQKLQLQNAL
+136 AINRAILDAGDRVADINYKNAMDTLNVQRMDLENAL
-147 TGKAIGIDPKEGLH
+147 TAKPLGINADKYKSMITNYEGAMSG
-161 RIKNYQSSMTKDIEE
+161 RIKE
-176 AQRANEIQAR
+176 AQNANEIQAR
-186 MSLLEGKAQEL
+186 LNLLAGQADATNA
-197 GMRYGQQKA
+197 RYGEQKMF
-206 NNALNMLKQEMAE
+206 NALKRFKQEVAE
-219 DNLMKS
+219 DNFMQAKQD
-225 KAEAS
+225 AS
-230 EQLYNALLQQSSDD
+230 EALYNSLLQKTSDEQ
-244 RYKGLIDN
+244 YKSLIDSN
-252 QATVDL
+252 VVADYNN
-258 SKKPIET
+258 KPIET
-265 DFLPSVYHGFVDS
+265 DLIPSVVNTFTDTTGGVV
-278 LADIPRGLG
+278 AGLG
-287 AITNAIALS
+287 SLYNTAVLS
-296 PEEKQQ
+296 EDEKKAREEAFKKL
-302 RLEALK
+302 RPDLI
-308 NLTPENAPT
+308 NTT
-317 NWLGDSLIK
+317 LGDRAIQA
-326 LGDAMS
+326 GDAIRNS
-332 DSDIDYQ
+332 PVDYQ
-339 NKYNLD
+339 NKYNIDSLELD
-345 NMLLDADSAKGAINT
+345 MQANKNLLDKALTLAKGASATTLDTVVGSLPEIIAT
-360 ALGIGKNAAGIVADT
+360 SAGAGVAGRFIKGAAG
-375 LVSAAPE
+375 AANLARGMRAGE
-382 ILTTA
+382 AAATTA
-387 ISTGTIPTALRT
+387 AKEIAGASALTQGATADFTKQTIKNTIGEVPYNKFVKPTIAKATTPAEVKTLLAQKTTPKEAL
-399 AKIAAR
+399 K
-405 AGQIAE
+405 
-411 DVGAG
+411 G
-416 LAKASN
+416 LAKDSWYGA
-422 VATKLEKPVANWS
+422 KPA
-435 SVATG
+435 
-440 EATKATKFTADKFS
+440 
-454 PEVFKTNLSG
+454 
-464 YVSEDVAKKVAG
+464 
-476 KLGANATPSMAGKAL
+476 LGLLSMASAGAGVAYKN
-491 RETLTRGEKL
+491 EL
-501 ELAKVSW
+501 E
-508 VKDSAKLFG
+508 
-517 GITGLSAEVT
+517 GL
-527 QKMHNAQIDR
+527 K
-537 MKQQGIDPDKLGYLV
+537 KQGVDTDKLGYLV
-552 SLNKNDIIPAM
+552 SLKKEDILPAM

-570 VEFGTLF
+570 VEFGVLV
-577 KPLLGGKATRE
+577 KPFLGSVKTKLIGEAVMKGELSKAGKLIAESSADRTIKAT
-588 LVSAAKEKSLP
+588 LA
-599 KFFDTLKEAGKSIVG
+599 I
-614 DKGVTLGAAAIGAL
+614 AAA
-628 KLGGNAAAEGA
+628 KLGGTAISEGA
-639 TEFAQTVTEAMMRD
+639 TEAVQTVME
-653 NDLKGTLGDYYDAV
+653 DLMKNKRVDDGTFVNSILQ
-667 RNVLANPKS
+667 VLADPSS
-676 YKEVKEAGITGA
+676 YKEIKDSAITGA
-688 IAGAGTNVTGQ
+688 LAGGTT
-699 IAPSVARE
+699 SVAHSTPSTAKSAVMGAISKGSE
-707 SLSKA
+707 VASNIMAKKTSEKMQAQDDINTLSKA
-712 ASLASK
+712 NSDIEKGKELSL
-718 GVNKISEYVTA
+718 
-729 NKVQAQENINN
+729 
-740 VSNLNAKAENK
+740 
-751 KDVSLKELYQVAIS
+751 KDVYKIAAS
-765 PKAKEAFL
+765 PKTREAFL
-773 NEPDTDNNKEYKSIV
+773 KEADTTNNKEYRSLVKDIASV
-788 EDLAN
+788 N
-793 LDTKAD
+793 AD
-799 TATLANE
+799 TDIKAKAEELAT
-806 LSQKYPKY
+806 KYPKY

-821 IIYISK
+821 IIHISK

-853 QENYDNSKIKA
+853 QESYDNSKIKA

-879 YAIAPSKPAEQQS
+879 YAIAPSKPVEQRS

-923 YVAPVEVETGNIK
+923 YVAPVEVETGNLK
-936 KVTSDDVAS
+936 KVTSDDVDS

-952 ENLTDT
+952 KNLTDT

-984 TGTTK
+984 TDTTK

-1026 IERKLVDLILEDVN
+1026 IERKLIDLILEDVN

-1048 DGVEHVNIMSPL
+1048 DGVEHVNIVSPL

-1066 SDIEKPE
+1066 SDIEKSKD
-1073 GKEIDTEKLGT
+1073 KEIDTEKLGT
-1084 QGSSTNPDT
+1084 QGVATSSEGIARN
-1093 QIREAITGLEKL
+1093 AIDGLEKL

-1256 YLVPG
+1256 FLVPG
-1261 DTQIKDISEYNQ
+1261 DMQIKDISGYNQ

-1369 VTKLSDTSVRESI
+1369 VKKLSDTSVRESI
-1382 KDTLGRLNRANK
+1382 KDTLGRLNRVNK

-1470 LIGLWNANKL
+1470 LVGLWNANKL

-1561 VADTAFRVIGVLS
+1561 IADTAFRVIGVLS

-1654 IKVAISDNAF
+1654 IKIAISDNAF

-1713 LANEKLIAPLAKINS
+1713 LASEKLIAPLAKISS

-1752 LRNFGLVEDNPHRT
+1752 LRNFGLVEANPHRT

-1841 LSDILKDLRLS
+1841 LSDVLKDLRLS

-1943 LGANINQY
+1943 LGADINQY

-2039 KVRDPKRAKELFNK
+2039 KVRDPKRAKELFDK
-2053 EFEMYVYNGKDLE
+2053 EFKTYIYNGKDLE

-2142 YEEFVSATLD
+2142 YEEFVNATLD

-2219 RDALYDS
+2219 RNALYDS

-2264 SVSEDSLM
+2264 SISEDPLM

-2313 NAEGLAK
+2313 NAEGSAK
-2320 VIVAKEAL
+2320 VIVTKEAL

-2371 STMLDKSMMDTLNAR
+2371 SAMLDKSMMETLNAR

-2423 SAMYAK
+2423 PAMYAK

-2438 EKKSKVNLFNPD
+2438 EKESKVNLFNPD
-2450 NTIANTKL
+2450 NTLANTKL

-2506 ETLIGVVT
+2506 DTLIGVVT

-2528 NVVMSVLND
+2528 TLVMSVLND
-2537 HIRHLAVEI
+2537 HIRHLAAEI

-2790 KEYDEAVARLY
+2790 KEYDEALARLY
-2801 PIDGSSTRK
+2801 PIDGSSTQK

-2864 TNKALEVVEEFLTKN
+2864 TNKALEVIEEFLTKN

-2919 IALAREE
+2919 ITLAKEE
-2926 FRNNPALRAAEY
+2926 FRNNPALRTAEY
-2938 GRYFAQKQNSLITN
+2938 GRYFAQKQNSLVTN

-3000 FPINDTDN
+3000 VPINDTDN

-3094 SNSFKDVLE
+3094 SNNFKDVLE

-3117 FGDSFVS
+3117 FGENFVS
-3124 AVNNV
+3124 AVNDV
-3129 LAEVD
+3129 LAEID
-3134 AELSDPH
+3134 SELSDPH

-3202 TLNDTIPEEATNT
+3202 TLPETTDNVT
-3215 EGTDVSD
+3215 EEMENAQGVDAKD
-3222 LKVHTQSADTTEES
+3222 IKLGTQSADDTEENV
-3236 IRKGLYKEI
+3236 RKNLYKEI
-3245 TLENSFESLV
+3245 TLENGFESLV

-3306 AKGNFDPRT
+3306 TNGNFDPRT

-3345 TEYAIQSEEPE
+3345 TEYAIQSKEPE
-3356 VVAIVKNAE
+3356 AVAIVKNAE

-3413 SEFITIAMTNK
+3413 SEFIAIAMTNK
-3424 EVQNDLS
+3424 EVQNDLA
-3431 KLSHKEAKGFIER
+3431 KLHHKEAKGFIER

-3490 VYKGLKY
+3490 VYKDLKY
-3497 QNTLQK
+3497 QSTLQK
-3503 WLSAADSLTNRT
+3503 WLSVADSLTNRT

-3543 MFAPRNPVIAHK
+3543 MFAPRNSVIAHK

-3606 HTSLQKELKSK
+3606 HTILQKELKSK

-3655 GKTNSETRDRIRAEI
+3655 GKTNSQTRDRIRAEI
-3670 RETLSDL
+3670 RETLNDL
-3677 SQNMSGYLVSGNNN
+3677 SQNMSNYLVSGNNN
-3691 RRASILAYY
+3691 RIASLLAYY

-3791 NAGVVNAFDM
+3791 NSGVVNAFDM

-3843 EEADLRADGY
+3843 EEADLKADGY

-4023 PRVKKESDLVQL
+4023 PRIKKESDLVQL

-4052 SLQGM
+4052 NLRGM
-4057 DNGIYVQASQF
+4057 DQGIYVQASQF
-4068 ASIAGSRDFRLTDTD
+4068 ASIAGSRDFRLTNTD
-4083 TFKRIVPLAY
+4083 TFNRIVPFAY
-4093 FRRVAKMMEYGI
+4093 FKRLAKLLEYGI
-4105 IKMGKWVTQKIVL
+4105 IKGGKWVTQKIVL

-4145 MKYYAEGIQ
+4145 MKYYAEAIS
-4154 YIQAYNYLKEK
+4154 YIKAYNYLKEK
-4165 EVTLKKDVE
+4165 EVILKKDIE
-4174 LATDARK
+4174 LSKNKRNPK
-4181 KAIAEAN
+4181 AEAD
-4188 LLKIRNKMKSN
+4188 LEKIRDKMKGN

-4222 QQDYIDRAIE
+4222 QQDFIDRAIE
-4232 KSLNKVG
+4232 NSLNKVG

-4281 MKLTDNLTD
+4281 MKLTDNLTP
-4290 QDMFDLLDRA
+4290 QEMFDLLDRA

-4322 FTKYWLR
+4322 FTKYWIR
-4329 VQSHISTDLLDKRL
+4329 AQSHISSDLLGSRL
-4343 GSTMVLHGALK
+4343 GSTMLIHGALK

-4402 PLVSLKKL
+4402 PLVALKKL

>member
-1 MADNK
+1 MSNDNFTQQ
-6 NPLLSKGLQQV
+6 GLTEIQKITQQ
-17 YPSDNLQGVNNELA
+17 NGNK
-31 TLANQYDN
+31 
-39 NFVNNLPQGQQ
+39 
-50 DALNSIPNIGNA
+50 LN
-62 ISKVTEKATKT
+62 
-73 SQDYQTKMRDIDPY
+73 
-87 GSAVNMQASLEAV
+87 
-100 DQASAQQEA
+100 EA
-109 LLAAQRAML
+109 LSELAAQSDNSFR
-118 ERGNQADDL
+118 
-127 NYQNDLNSL
+127 NDLAPNQQAVLNTIPGIDQAATKIAQKNAKAKDAYQIKRYQQDPYSSVETALGASQIVDKATAPQEAEL
-136 AVQKLQLQNAL
+136 AINRAILDAGDRVADINYKNAMDTLNVQRMDLENAL
-147 TGKAIGIDPKEGLH
+147 TAKPLGINADKYKSMITNYEGAMSG
-161 RIKNYQSSMTKDIEE
+161 RIKE
-176 AQRANEIQAR
+176 AQNANEIQAR
-186 MSLLEGKAQEL
+186 LNLLAGQADATNA
-197 GMRYGQQKA
+197 GYGEQKMF
-206 NNALNMLKQEMAE
+206 NALKRFKQEVAE
-219 DNLMKS
+219 DNFMQAKQD
-225 KAEAS
+225 AS
-230 EQLYNALLQQSSDD
+230 EALYNSLLQKTSDEQ
-244 RYKGLIDN
+244 YKSLIDSN
-252 QATVDL
+252 VVADYNN
-258 SKKPIET
+258 KPIET
-265 DFLPSVYHGFVDS
+265 DLIPSVVNTFMDTIGGVV
-278 LADIPRGLG
+278 AGLG
-287 AITNAIALS
+287 SLYNTAVLS
-296 PEEKQQ
+296 EDEKKAREEAFKKL
-302 RLEALK
+302 RPDLI
-308 NLTPENAPT
+308 NTT
-317 NWLGDSLIK
+317 LGDRAIQA
-326 LGDAMS
+326 GDAIRNS
-332 DSDIDYQ
+332 PVDYQ
-339 NKYNLD
+339 NKYNIDSLELD
-345 NMLLDADSAKGAINT
+345 MQANKNLLDKALTLAKGASAT
-360 ALGIGKNAAGIVADT
+360 ALDTVVGSLPEIIATSAGAGVAGRFIKGAAG
-375 LVSAAPE
+375 AANLARGMRAGE
-382 ILTTA
+382 AAATTA
-387 ISTGTIPTALRT
+387 AKEIAGASALTQGATADFTKQTIKNTIGEVPYNKFVKPTIAKATTPAEVKTLLAQKTTPKEAL
-399 AKIAAR
+399 K
-405 AGQIAE
+405 
-411 DVGAG
+411 G
-416 LAKASN
+416 LAKDSWYGA
-422 VATKLEKPVANWS
+422 KPA
-435 SVATG
+435 
-440 EATKATKFTADKFS
+440 
-454 PEVFKTNLSG
+454 
-464 YVSEDVAKKVAG
+464 
-476 KLGANATPSMAGKAL
+476 LGLLSMASAGAGVAYKN
-491 RETLTRGEKL
+491 EL
-501 ELAKVSW
+501 E
-508 VKDSAKLFG
+508 
-517 GITGLSAEVT
+517 GL
-527 QKMHNAQIDR
+527 K
-537 MKQQGIDPDKLGYLV
+537 KQGVDTDKLGYLV
-552 SLNKNDIIPAM
+552 SLKKEDILPAM
-563 AYTALNL
+563 TYTALNL
-570 VEFGTLF
+570 VEFGVLV
-577 KPLLGGKATRE
+577 KPFLGSAKTKLVGEAVMKGELSKAGKLIAESSADRTIKAT
-588 LVSAAKEKSLP
+588 LA
-599 KFFDTLKEAGKSIVG
+599 I
-614 DKGVTLGAAAIGAL
+614 AAA
-628 KLGGNAAAEGA
+628 KLGGTAISEGA
-639 TEFAQTVTEAMMRD
+639 TEAVQTVME
-653 NDLKGTLGDYYDAV
+653 DLMKNKRVDDGTFVNSILQ
-667 RNVLANPKS
+667 VLADPSS
-676 YKEVKEAGITGA
+676 YKEIKDSAITGA
-688 IAGAGTNVTGQ
+688 LAGGTTSAAHSTPSIAKSAVMGAISKG
-699 IAPSVARE
+699 SEVASNIMTKKTSE
-707 SLSKA
+707 KMQAQDDINTLSKA
-712 ASLASK
+712 NSDIEKGKELSL
-718 GVNKISEYVTA
+718 
-729 NKVQAQENINN
+729 
-740 VSNLNAKAENK
+740 
-751 KDVSLKELYQVAIS
+751 KDVYKIAASPKIRKAFLKEA
-765 PKAKEAFL
+765 
-773 NEPDTDNNKEYKSIV
+773 DTTNNKEYRSLVKDIASV
-788 EDLAN
+788 N
-793 LDTKAD
+793 AD
-799 TATLANE
+799 TDIKAKAEELAT
-806 LSQKYPKY
+806 KYPKY

-821 IIYISK
+821 IIHISK

-853 QENYDNSKIKA
+853 QESYDNSKIKA

-879 YAIAPSKPAEQQS
+879 YAIAPSKPVEQRS
-892 TESKPDVRVTKDHRL
+892 TESKPDVRVTKDYRL

-923 YVAPVEVETGNIK
+923 YVAPVEVETGNLK
-936 KVTSDDVAS
+936 KVTPDDVDS

-952 ENLTDT
+952 KNLTDT

-984 TGTTK
+984 TDTTK

-1026 IERKLVDLILEDVN
+1026 IERKLIDLILEDVN

-1048 DGVEHVNIMSPL
+1048 DGVEHVNIVSPL

-1066 SDIEKPE
+1066 SDIEKSKD
-1073 GKEIDTEKLGT
+1073 KEIDTEKLGT
-1084 QGSSTNPDT
+1084 QGVATSSEGIARN
-1093 QIREAITGLEKL
+1093 AIDGLEKL

-1219 KLGENTSI
+1219 KLGESTSI

-1256 YLVPG
+1256 FLVPG
-1261 DTQIKDISEYNQ
+1261 DMQIKDISGYNQ

-1369 VTKLSDTSVRESI
+1369 VKKLSDTSVRESI
-1382 KDTLGRLNRANK
+1382 KDTLGRLNRVNK

-1470 LIGLWNANKL
+1470 LVGLWNANKL

-1561 VADTAFRVIGVLS
+1561 IADTAFRVIGVLS

-1654 IKVAISDNAF
+1654 IKIAISDNAF

-1713 LANEKLIAPLAKINS
+1713 LASEKLIAPLAKISS
-1728 NLTDTEENRQV
+1728 NLTDTEENQQV

-1752 LRNFGLVEDNPHRT
+1752 LRNFGLVEANPHRT

-1841 LSDILKDLRLS
+1841 LSDVLKDLRLS

-1943 LGANINQY
+1943 LGADINQY

-2039 KVRDPKRAKELFNK
+2039 KVRDPKRAKELFDK
-2053 EFEMYVYNGKDLE
+2053 EFKTYIYNGKDLE

-2142 YEEFVSATLD
+2142 YEEFVNATLD

-2219 RDALYDS
+2219 RNALYDS

-2264 SVSEDSLM
+2264 SISEDPLM

-2313 NAEGLAK
+2313 NAEGSAK
-2320 VIVAKEAL
+2320 VIVTKEAL
-2328 INELMN
+2328 INELMS

-2371 STMLDKSMMDTLNAR
+2371 SAMLDKSMMETLNAR

-2423 SAMYAK
+2423 PAMYAK

-2438 EKKSKVNLFNPD
+2438 EKESKVNLFNPD
-2450 NTIANTKL
+2450 NTLANTKL

-2506 ETLIGVVT
+2506 DTLIGVVT

-2528 NVVMSVLND
+2528 TLVMSVLND
-2537 HIRHLAVEI
+2537 HIRHLAAEI

-2662 LAEMGIFVG
+2662 LAEIGIFVG

-2729 EVRNALAATIA
+2729 EVRNALAVTIA

-2790 KEYDEAVARLY
+2790 KEYDEALARLY
-2801 PIDGSSTRK
+2801 PIDGSSTQK

-2864 TNKALEVVEEFLTKN
+2864 TNKALEVIEEFLTKN

-2904 EKLQDTFYTKNPTQR
+2904 EKVQDTFYTKNPTQR
-2919 IALAREE
+2919 ITLAKEE
-2926 FRNNPALRAAEY
+2926 FRNNPALRTAEY
-2938 GRYFAQKQNSLITN
+2938 GRYFAQKQNSLVTN

-3000 FPINDTDN
+3000 VPINDTDN

-3094 SNSFKDVLE
+3094 SNNFKGVLE

-3117 FGDSFVS
+3117 FGENFVS
-3124 AVNNV
+3124 AVNDV
-3129 LAEVD
+3129 LAEID
-3134 AELSDPH
+3134 SELSDPH

-3202 TLNDTIPEEATNT
+3202 TLPETTDNVT
-3215 EGTDVSD
+3215 EEMENAQGVDAKD
-3222 LKVHTQSADTTEES
+3222 IKLGTQSADDTEENV
-3236 IRKGLYKEI
+3236 RKNLYKEI
-3245 TLENSFESLV
+3245 TLENGFESLV

-3273 MYVGLLNRF
+3273 MYVGLFNRF

-3306 AKGNFDPRT
+3306 TNGNFDPRT

-3345 TEYAIQSEEPE
+3345 TEYAIQSKEPE

-3413 SEFITIAMTNK
+3413 SEFIAIAMTNK
-3424 EVQNDLS
+3424 EVQNDLA
-3431 KLSHKEAKGFIER
+3431 KLHHKEAKGFIER

-3490 VYKGLKY
+3490 VYKDLKY
-3497 QNTLQK
+3497 QSTLQK
-3503 WLSAADSLTNRT
+3503 WLSVADSLTNRT
-3515 VSQWIKNE
+3515 VSQWIENE

-3543 MFAPRNPVIAHK
+3543 MFAPRNSVIAHK

-3655 GKTNSETRDRIRAEI
+3655 GKTNSQTRDRIRAEI
-3670 RETLSDL
+3670 RETLNDL
-3677 SQNMSGYLVSGNNN
+3677 SQNMSNYLVSGNNN
-3691 RRASILAYY
+3691 RIASLLAYY

-3791 NAGVVNAFDM
+3791 NSGVVNAFDM

-3843 EEADLRADGY
+3843 EEADLKADGY

-4023 PRVKKESDLVQL
+4023 PRIKKESDLVQL

-4052 SLQGM
+4052 NLRGM
-4057 DNGIYVQASQF
+4057 DQGIYVQASQF
-4068 ASIAGSRDFRLTDTD
+4068 ASIAGSRDFRLTNTD
-4083 TFKRIVPLAY
+4083 TFNRIVPFAY
-4093 FRRVAKMMEYGI
+4093 FKRLAKLLEYGI
-4105 IKMGKWVTQKIVL
+4105 IKGGKWVTQKIVL

-4145 MKYYAEGIQ
+4145 MKYYAEAIS
-4154 YIQAYNYLKEK
+4154 YIKAYNYLKEK
-4165 EVTLKKDVE
+4165 EVILKKGIE
-4174 LATDARK
+4174 LSKNKRNPK
-4181 KAIAEAN
+4181 AEAD
-4188 LLKIRNKMKSN
+4188 LEKIRDKMKDN

-4222 QQDYIDRAIE
+4222 QQDFIDRAIE
-4232 KSLNKVG
+4232 NSLNKVG

-4281 MKLTDNLTD
+4281 MKLTDNLTP
-4290 QDMFDLLDRA
+4290 QQMFDLLDRA

-4322 FTKYWLR
+4322 FTKYWIR
-4329 VQSHISTDLLDKRL
+4329 AQSHISSDLLGSRL
-4343 GSTMVLHGALK
+4343 GATMLIHGALK

-4402 PLVSLKKL
+4402 PLVALKKL

>member
-1 MADNK
+1 MSNDNFTQQ
-6 NPLLSKGLQQV
+6 GLTEIQKITQQ
-17 YPSDNLQGVNNELA
+17 NGNK
-31 TLANQYDN
+31 
-39 NFVNNLPQGQQ
+39 
-50 DALNSIPNIGNA
+50 LN
-62 ISKVTEKATKT
+62 
-73 SQDYQTKMRDIDPY
+73 
-87 GSAVNMQASLEAV
+87 
-100 DQASAQQEA
+100 EA
-109 LLAAQRAML
+109 LSELAAQSDNSFR
-118 ERGNQADDL
+118 
-127 NYQNDLNSL
+127 NDLAPNQQAVLNTIPGIDQAATKIAQKNAKAKDAYQIKRYQQDPYSSVETALGASQIVDKATAPQEAEL
-136 AVQKLQLQNAL
+136 AINRAILDAGDRVADINYKNAMDTLNVQRMDLENAL
-147 TGKAIGIDPKEGLH
+147 TAKPLGINADKYKSMITNYEGAMSG
-161 RIKNYQSSMTKDIEE
+161 RIKE
-176 AQRANEIQAR
+176 AQNANEIQAR
-186 MSLLEGKAQEL
+186 LNLLAGQADATNA
-197 GMRYGQQKA
+197 GYGEQKMF
-206 NNALNMLKQEMAE
+206 NALKRFKQEVAE
-219 DNLMKS
+219 DNFMQAKQD
-225 KAEAS
+225 AS
-230 EQLYNALLQQSSDD
+230 EALYNSLLQKTSDEQ
-244 RYKGLIDN
+244 YKSLIDSN
-252 QATVDL
+252 VVADYNN
-258 SKKPIET
+258 KPIET
-265 DFLPSVYHGFVDS
+265 DLIPSVVNTFMDTIGGVV
-278 LADIPRGLG
+278 AGLG
-287 AITNAIALS
+287 SLYNTAVLS
-296 PEEKQQ
+296 EDEKKAREEAFKKL
-302 RLEALK
+302 RPDLI
-308 NLTPENAPT
+308 NTT
-317 NWLGDSLIK
+317 LGDRVIQA
-326 LGDAMS
+326 GDAIRNS
-332 DSDIDYQ
+332 PVDYQ
-339 NKYNLD
+339 NKYNIDSLELD
-345 NMLLDADSAKGAINT
+345 MQANKNLLDKALTLAKGASAT
-360 ALGIGKNAAGIVADT
+360 ALDTVVGSLPEIIATSAGAGVAGRFIKGAAG
-375 LVSAAPE
+375 AANLARGMRAGE
-382 ILTTA
+382 AAATTA
-387 ISTGTIPTALRT
+387 AKEIAGASALTQGATADFTKQTIKNTIGEVPYNKFVKPTIAKATTPAEVKTLLAQKTTPKEAL
-399 AKIAAR
+399 K
-405 AGQIAE
+405 
-411 DVGAG
+411 G
-416 LAKASN
+416 LAKDSWYGA
-422 VATKLEKPVANWS
+422 KPA
-435 SVATG
+435 
-440 EATKATKFTADKFS
+440 
-454 PEVFKTNLSG
+454 
-464 YVSEDVAKKVAG
+464 
-476 KLGANATPSMAGKAL
+476 LGLLSMASAGAGVAYKN
-491 RETLTRGEKL
+491 EL
-501 ELAKVSW
+501 E
-508 VKDSAKLFG
+508 
-517 GITGLSAEVT
+517 GL
-527 QKMHNAQIDR
+527 K
-537 MKQQGIDPDKLGYLV
+537 KQGVDTDKLGYLV
-552 SLNKNDIIPAM
+552 SLKKEDILPAM
-563 AYTALNL
+563 TYTALNL
-570 VEFGTLF
+570 VEFGVLV
-577 KPLLGGKATRE
+577 KPFLGSAKTKLVGEAVMKGELSKAGKLIAESSADRTIKAT
-588 LVSAAKEKSLP
+588 LA
-599 KFFDTLKEAGKSIVG
+599 I
-614 DKGVTLGAAAIGAL
+614 AAA
-628 KLGGNAAAEGA
+628 KLGGTAISEGA
-639 TEFAQTVTEAMMRD
+639 TEAVQTVME
-653 NDLKGTLGDYYDAV
+653 DLMKNKRVDDGTFVNSILQ
-667 RNVLANPKS
+667 VLADPSS
-676 YKEVKEAGITGA
+676 YKEIKDSAITGA
-688 IAGAGTNVTGQ
+688 LAGGTTSAAHSTPSIAKSAVMGAISKG
-699 IAPSVARE
+699 SEVASNIMTKKTSE
-707 SLSKA
+707 KMQAQDDINTLSKA
-712 ASLASK
+712 NSDIEKGKELSL
-718 GVNKISEYVTA
+718 
-729 NKVQAQENINN
+729 
-740 VSNLNAKAENK
+740 
-751 KDVSLKELYQVAIS
+751 KDVYKIAASPKIRKAFLKEA
-765 PKAKEAFL
+765 
-773 NEPDTDNNKEYKSIV
+773 DTTNNKEYRSLVKDIASV
-788 EDLAN
+788 N
-793 LDTKAD
+793 AD
-799 TATLANE
+799 TDIKAKAEELAT
-806 LSQKYPKY
+806 KYPKY

-821 IIYISK
+821 IIHISK

-853 QENYDNSKIKA
+853 QESYDNSKIKA

-879 YAIAPSKPAEQQS
+879 YAIAPSKPVEQRS
-892 TESKPDVRVTKDHRL
+892 TESKPDVRVTKDYRL

-923 YVAPVEVETGNIK
+923 YVAPVEVETGNLK
-936 KVTSDDVAS
+936 KVTPDDVDS

-952 ENLTDT
+952 KNLTDT

-984 TGTTK
+984 TDTTK

-1026 IERKLVDLILEDVN
+1026 IERKLIDLILEDVN

-1048 DGVEHVNIMSPL
+1048 DGVEHVNIVSPL

-1066 SDIEKPE
+1066 SDIEKSKD
-1073 GKEIDTEKLGT
+1073 KEIDTEKLGT
-1084 QGSSTNPDT
+1084 QGVATSSEGIARN
-1093 QIREAITGLEKL
+1093 AIDGLEKL

-1219 KLGENTSI
+1219 KLGESTSI

-1256 YLVPG
+1256 FLVPG
-1261 DTQIKDISEYNQ
+1261 DMQIKDISGYNQ

-1369 VTKLSDTSVRESI
+1369 VKKLSDTSVRESI
-1382 KDTLGRLNRANK
+1382 KDTLGRLNRVNK

-1470 LIGLWNANKL
+1470 LVGLWNANKL

-1561 VADTAFRVIGVLS
+1561 IADTAFRVIGVLS

-1654 IKVAISDNAF
+1654 IKIAISDNAF

-1713 LANEKLIAPLAKINS
+1713 LASEKLIAPLAKISS
-1728 NLTDTEENRQV
+1728 NLTDTEENQQV

-1752 LRNFGLVEDNPHRT
+1752 LRNFGLVEANPHRT

-1841 LSDILKDLRLS
+1841 LSDVLKDLRLS

-1943 LGANINQY
+1943 LGADINQY

-2039 KVRDPKRAKELFNK
+2039 KVRDPKRAKELFDK
-2053 EFEMYVYNGKDLE
+2053 EFKTYIYNGKDLE

-2142 YEEFVSATLD
+2142 YEEFVNATLD

-2219 RDALYDS
+2219 RNALYDS

-2264 SVSEDSLM
+2264 SISEDPLM

-2313 NAEGLAK
+2313 NAEGSAK
-2320 VIVAKEAL
+2320 VIVTKEAL
-2328 INELMN
+2328 INELMS

-2371 STMLDKSMMDTLNAR
+2371 SAMLDKSMMETLNAR

-2423 SAMYAK
+2423 PAMYAK

-2438 EKKSKVNLFNPD
+2438 EKESKVNLFNPD
-2450 NTIANTKL
+2450 NTLANTKL

-2506 ETLIGVVT
+2506 DTLIGVVT

-2528 NVVMSVLND
+2528 TLVMSVLND
-2537 HIRHLAVEI
+2537 HIRHLAAEI

-2662 LAEMGIFVG
+2662 LAEIGIFVG

-2729 EVRNALAATIA
+2729 EVRNALAVTIA

-2790 KEYDEAVARLY
+2790 KEYDEALARLY
-2801 PIDGSSTRK
+2801 PIDGSSTQK

-2864 TNKALEVVEEFLTKN
+2864 TNKALEVIEEFLTKN

-2904 EKLQDTFYTKNPTQR
+2904 EKVQDTFYTKNPTQR
-2919 IALAREE
+2919 ITLAKEE
-2926 FRNNPALRAAEY
+2926 FRNNPALRTAEY
-2938 GRYFAQKQNSLITN
+2938 GRYFAQKQNSLVTN

-3000 FPINDTDN
+3000 VPINDTDN

-3094 SNSFKDVLE
+3094 SNNFKGVLE

-3117 FGDSFVS
+3117 FGENFVS
-3124 AVNNV
+3124 AVNDV
-3129 LAEVD
+3129 LAEID
-3134 AELSDPH
+3134 SELSDPH

-3202 TLNDTIPEEATNT
+3202 TLPETTDNVT
-3215 EGTDVSD
+3215 EEMENAQGVDAKD
-3222 LKVHTQSADTTEES
+3222 IKLGTQSADDTEENV
-3236 IRKGLYKEI
+3236 RKNLYKEI
-3245 TLENSFESLV
+3245 TLENGFESLV

-3273 MYVGLLNRF
+3273 MYVGLFNRF

-3306 AKGNFDPRT
+3306 TNGNFDPRT

-3345 TEYAIQSEEPE
+3345 TEYAIQSKEPE

-3413 SEFITIAMTNK
+3413 SEFIAIAMTNK
-3424 EVQNDLS
+3424 EVQNDLA
-3431 KLSHKEAKGFIER
+3431 KLHHKEAKGFIER

-3490 VYKGLKY
+3490 VYKDLKY
-3497 QNTLQK
+3497 QSTLQK
-3503 WLSAADSLTNRT
+3503 WLSVADSLTNRT
-3515 VSQWIKNE
+3515 VSQWIENE

-3543 MFAPRNPVIAHK
+3543 MFAPRNSVIAHK

-3655 GKTNSETRDRIRAEI
+3655 GKTNSQTRDRIRAEI
-3670 RETLSDL
+3670 RETLNDL
-3677 SQNMSGYLVSGNNN
+3677 SQNMSNYLVSGNNN
-3691 RRASILAYY
+3691 RIASLLAYY

-3791 NAGVVNAFDM
+3791 NSGVVNAFDM

-3843 EEADLRADGY
+3843 EEADLKADGY

-4023 PRVKKESDLVQL
+4023 PRIKKESDLVQL

-4052 SLQGM
+4052 NLRGM
-4057 DNGIYVQASQF
+4057 DQGIYVQASQF
-4068 ASIAGSRDFRLTDTD
+4068 ASIAGSRDFRLTNTD
-4083 TFKRIVPLAY
+4083 TFNRIVPFAY
-4093 FRRVAKMMEYGI
+4093 FKRLAKLLEYGI
-4105 IKMGKWVTQKIVL
+4105 IKGGKWVTQKIVL

-4145 MKYYAEGIQ
+4145 MKYYAEAIS
-4154 YIQAYNYLKEK
+4154 YIKAYNYLKEK
-4165 EVTLKKDVE
+4165 EVILKKGIE
-4174 LATDARK
+4174 LSKNKRNPK
-4181 KAIAEAN
+4181 AEAD
-4188 LLKIRNKMKSN
+4188 LEKIRDKMKDN

-4222 QQDYIDRAIE
+4222 QQDFIDRAIE
-4232 KSLNKVG
+4232 NSLNKVG

-4281 MKLTDNLTD
+4281 MKLTDNLTP
-4290 QDMFDLLDRA
+4290 QQMFDLLDRA

-4322 FTKYWLR
+4322 FTKYWIR
-4329 VQSHISTDLLDKRL
+4329 AQSHISSDLLGSRL
-4343 GSTMVLHGALK
+4343 GATMLIHGALK

-4402 PLVSLKKL
+4402 PLVALKKL

>member
-6 NPLLSKGLQQV
+6 NPLFAKGLKEV
-17 YPSDNLQGVNNELA
+17 YPSDNLLGVNNELA

-109 LLAAQRAML
+109 MLAAQRAML

-161 RIKNYQSSMTKDIEE
+161 RIKNYQSSMTRDIEE

-278 LADIPRGLG
+278 VADIPRGLG
-287 AITNAIALS
+287 AITNAVTLS
-296 PEEKQQ
+296 AEEKQQ

-308 NLTPENAPT
+308 NLTPDQAPT
-317 NWLGDSLIK
+317 NWLGDNLIK
-326 LGDAMS
+326 LGNRMS

-360 ALGIGKNAAGIVADT
+360 ALGIGKNAAGIVANT

-382 ILTTA
+382 IFTTA

-416 LAKASN
+416 LAKVSN

-454 PEVFKTNLSG
+454 PEVFRTNLSG
-464 YVSEDVAKKVAG
+464 YVSEDVAKKVAS

-491 RETLTRGEKL
+491 RETLTKAEKL

-552 SLNKNDIIPAM
+552 SLNKNDIVPAM
-563 AYTALNL
+563 TYTALNL

-599 KFFDTLKEAGKSIVG
+599 KFFDTLKEVGKSIVG
-614 DKGVTLGAAAIGAL
+614 DKGATLGAAAIGAL

-688 IAGAGTNVTGQ
+688 IAGAGTHVTGQ
-699 IAPSVARE
+699 IAPSVAKE
-707 SLSKA
+707 SLSKV

-718 GVNKISEYVTA
+718 SVNKVSEYVTA
-729 NKVQAQENINN
+729 NKVQAQKDINN
-740 VSNLNAKAENK
+740 VSNLNAKAENS
-751 KDVSLKELYQVAIS
+751 KDVSLKELYQVAVS

-793 LDTKAD
+793 INPNADTKALAEKL
-799 TATLANE
+799 AT
-806 LSQKYPKY
+806 KYPKY

-821 IIYISK
+821 IIHISK
-827 NKDTKYSDADI
+827 NRDTKYSDADI

-853 QENYDNSKIKA
+853 QESYDNSKVKA
-864 MLQNKSYE
+864 MFKNKSYE
-872 DLTLGER
+872 ELTLGER
-879 YAIAPSKPAEQQS
+879 YAITPSKPVEQRS
-892 TESKPDVRVTKDHRL
+892 TESKPTIEVTKDHRL
-907 ATSLEGVKD
+907 VASLEGSKED
-916 NTNEANT
+916 KNKANT
-923 YVAPVEVETGNIK
+923 YITPIDVEKGDLK
-936 KVTSDDVAS
+936 QVTKDSVNDFD
-945 FNRVFSE
+945 RVFSKD
-952 ENLTDT
+952 NLSNSD
-958 KGNYKNEKDVRKAYR
+958 NSYKSKKDVRTAYR
-973 SFVTTLAIAEA
+973 AFATTLAIAEA
-984 TGTTK
+984 AGNTQET
-989 ASSIKDTYIG
+989 SIKDTYIG
-999 GLVNKIRQDI
+999 GLINSIRKDI
-1009 LLVEDP
+1009 LLAENP
-1015 VDAYRSLDENS
+1015 VKAYEELKKNNN
-1026 IERKLVDLILEDVN
+1026 IEAELLDLILEDID
-1040 SQSRTTTD
+1040 SRKDEKSDTID
-1048 DGVEHVNIMSPL
+1048 IASP
-1060 VDMLTS
+1060 VIDMLTS
-1066 SDIEKPE
+1066 SDIAKPE
-1073 GKEIDTEKLGT
+1073 EEKIDTEVRGT
-1084 QGSSTNPDT
+1084 QGSTLSPD
-1093 QIREAITGLEKL
+1093 QNMRSAIDGLEKI
-1105 FDSAYGGDKKTRKL
+1105 FDSAYGTDKKTRKL
-1119 KNINKMTALGVTASK
+1119 RNINKMTALGVTASK
-1134 ASEAIKKFK
+1134 AAEAIKKFK
-1143 YVIALREAAKDTVN
+1143 YVVALREASIDTTTAVN
-1157 AVDAKD
+1157 AEDVRTPT
-1163 IKVPIISTESLVSK
+1163 INTETLVNK
-1177 VLEAQQE
+1177 VLAAQE
-1184 IQISQKQTQSKL
+1184 DLKIAQKQTAAKL
-1196 DVVNKFFGKEGVEIA
+1196 DVISKFFGKNNEGFEG
-1211 TALKAFGA
+1211 ALKAYGIPSN
-1219 KLGENTSI
+1219 KI
-1227 ESYIHP
+1227 KDYIHTP
-1233 AGKVSGLSTPALVI
+1233 KTHSGIQQDVLLAKIHHNTGVVSFIPGN
-1247 KIDQHTGET
+1247 ID
-1256 YLVPG
+1256 VKNIS
-1261 DTQIKDISEYNQ
+1261 DTNAAK
-1273 LNGRDRYLLYIP
+1273 GRDEYILYIP
-1285 VKTTGKQI
+1285 IKTVGQDNK
-1293 YTLANTTF
+1293 YALASTDF
-1301 VVSDSA
+1301 AVSDNA
-1307 DATGSIS
+1307 EAKGTIS
-1314 LVDNLKKEVKELDE
+1314 LVDQLKNEVKVLDE
-1328 ASKNL
+1328 ASTALDAYIKS
-1333 QDYVNAGLPQ
+1333 AIPQ
-1343 IKRYLD
+1343 VEEYLD
-1349 ETTLKLQ
+1349 KSTLKFQ
-1356 DKLNQSLV
+1356 VELNEKLV
-1364 TMING
+1364 TMSNG
-1369 VTKLSDTSVRESI
+1369 ISKLVDESVKDTIR
-1382 KDTLGRLNRANK
+1382 DTLGRLNRANK
-1394 DVRKLEL
+1394 DIKLLEF
-1401 YIERIKKDK
+1401 YIEKLKENNSF
-1410 DYFGDVDNTVKVEG
+1410 FGDADWNIKVNG
-1424 SEVSLSAVSLVKAK
+1424 NSVTLQSIPLIKAQ
-1438 DLLSSLLA
+1438 DLLTSLLS
-1446 ERDTMLYNMQIFFNG
+1446 ERDNLTYNMQIFFNSH
-1461 QKDASDIIA
+1461 KDIADIIA
-1470 LIGLWNANKL
+1470 LVGMWNASKIEES
-1480 DKNFL
+1480 DL
-1485 NPYMDDSLTAKAK
+1485 NPYMSKSLTAKAK
-1498 SLIRSIANF
+1498 SLLKNVVKF
-1507 FTGADA
+1507 FTGVDEAQK
-1513 AIRKFKALL
+1513 KFKALL
-1522 EQVNATRSKKDQIT
+1522 KQVNSTRAKTDQIT
-1536 INDIERLSKI
+1536 EKGIEELSHIILDADENSKLSKEQRYEL
-1546 VIDTRKN
+1546 IDTS
-1553 LTNQERYE
+1553 
-1561 VADTAFRVIGVLS
+1561 FRVLGVLS
-1574 TQSERRYGFGEENN
+1574 TQTEKKYGFGDTDN
-1588 LLSELLPS
+1588 LLSDILPDAKTIMANVGYVDLS
-1596 ADVIAVNRDTV
+1596 K
-1607 NLSNNLI
+1607 NLV
-1614 GGYYLPNAQRLSS
+1614 GGYYIPSANRIPS
-1627 YAIFDKNFDLNN
+1627 YAMFDRKFKMSDYDVEGALEFKKFKDAVK
-1639 YNVAKAFEFEDFKNA
+1639 VALTKNA
-1654 IKVAISDNAF
+1654 YNLNPDNLF
-1664 TLDHNDLFTDLFKI
+1664 LDLFDVS
-1678 EKVSNTIDNT
+1678 KVSGTVNNIGIA
-1688 NSTKDK
+1688 KDK
-1694 AMDLKEA
+1694 VVDLKEA
-1701 VTRSMFMSIMGM
+1701 VTRSIFMSIMG
-1713 LANEKLIAPLAKINS
+1713 LLSNEKLIAPLAKVSS
-1728 NLTDTEENRQV
+1728 NLKDTEENQRV
-1739 TSTYQATIIVNDL
+1739 SSTYQATIIVNDL
-1752 LRNFGLVEDNPHRT
+1752 LRNFGLVEPNSTKT
-1766 AGQMAEVT
+1766 AGEIAT
-1774 EQLKNMF
+1774 EQLKNMV
-1781 QKILKDSFAKTSF
+1781 QQILKLAFSEIRDGAVVIDS
-1794 KNVVAIDP
+1794 
-1802 KTNVIKLL
+1802 KTNVIKLK
-1810 DKTYLPT
+1810 DKDYLQK
-1817 IQKQAKAFTDRG
+1817 IQDRAKAFTDRG
-1829 YIAPKEVAAKEQ
+1829 YISPKEVAAKEQ
-1841 LSDILKDLRLS
+1841 LSDVLKDIKLS
-1852 QKGNKLSTETDPRVR
+1852 QKGNKLSTETDPRVVE
-1867 DGIIAQTLTPLEY
+1867 GILAQTLTPLEY
-1880 NLTKMNAMVA
+1880 NLTKMGAMVT
-1890 HLSKNGKN
+1890 HLASGGKN
-1898 LASEVVSMLNPITT
+1898 LAYEVRSMLNPIFTAT
-1912 SSDIYSTGKI
+1912 DFYRTGKMKLS
-1922 TISENLWNTQIKPI
+1922 TNLWSSQVEPI
-1936 VTQAAVL
+1936 VIQAAKE
-1943 LGANINQY
+1943 LGMLDSNISDY
-1951 VEEFK
+1951 VKAFK
-1956 NEAIKIDDKL
+1956 DELIIIDDNISK
-1966 KDNPAAEALLASTD
+1966 NSVAEELLASTD
-1980 IPLFNNKI
+1980 IPRLNNKI
-1988 QSFIEVIQESKSD
+1988 QSFIEVIQESKSN
-2001 RGKGTQ
+2001 RGQGTQ

-2028 QSNKNIRHLIK
+2028 QSNKNIRHLIQK
-2039 KVRDPKRAKELFNK
+2039 IRDPEEAKKLFEK
-2053 EFEMYVYNGKDLE
+2053 EFSRFVYKGKDLE
-2066 EAKKKSTQSLLL
+2066 TAKKKAIRNLLL
-2078 ALGTNLDLIDYTKI
+2078 ALGTGLDIIDLTKL
-2092 ANGEYREEI
+2092 ANGEYRERVTKIVKKYSEEMQKVATLAEKQALMQKRI
-2101 AKLHQEY
+2101 KEVTDVLA
-2108 ADKMLGMSSLEDKK
+2108 EDKEAYQK
-2122 ALLKEK
+2122 LVDEALADNSKVRETVDKLLEVTNNKPTLA
-2128 QEKIQAIL
+2128 EKI
-2136 LKDQLA
+2136 
-2142 YEEFVSATLD
+2142 SAVR
-2152 LENGELA
+2152 NELPD
-2159 KIAFAML
+2159 FR
-2166 ENTTH
+2166 T
-2171 LATLD
+2171 
-2176 EKLSHLREVMP
+2176 
-2187 EFKNIPTYN
+2187 IPTYS
-2196 LLDALEAI
+2196 LIDALEAL
-2204 QGLNTISLSTTIPEV
+2204 QGISTIEKSNSIDEV
-2219 RDALYDS
+2219 RNALYDA

-2255 RKLALAGNL
+2255 RKLALGGNL
-2264 SVSEDSLM
+2264 SVSEDPLM

-2284 MLFSEWFRPIL
+2284 ILFSEWFKPIL
-2295 GMSLRDIVA
+2295 DIKLSNII
-2304 EQGLSEKLD
+2304 EKQGLLSSFDKADE
-2313 NAEGLAK
+2313 NSK
-2320 VIVAKEAL
+2320 VLIAKEAL
-2328 INELMN
+2328 VNELMN
-2334 NVKEY
+2334 NVTEY
-2339 ETDPQKQLSYR
+2339 SKDTNSLTVHR
-2350 NLLDLVVSEAI
+2350 NLLDIVVSEAI
-2361 FKFKQPEAEL
+2361 FKLKTYDELEA
-2371 STMLDKSMMDTLNAR
+2371 MLDQTMKDTLNTR
-2386 IKFIRALSKPI
+2386 ISFIRALSKPI
-2397 LQLSGYGSGVK
+2397 LQLSGYGSGIK
-2408 NNTKGFLNSFFMKNI
+2408 NNTKGFLSSFFMKDIPTTFSKLASVASTNI
-2423 SAMYAK
+2423 DKSNKIDLFK
-2429 ATSLTLTNA
+2429 ANNTL
-2438 EKKSKVNLFNPD
+2438 
-2450 NTIANTKL
+2450 ANEKL

-2473 GVRNLEDLHNLI
+2473 GVKNLEDFHNLV
-2485 TQKENGELD
+2485 KRDANGELD

-2499 TASSDAA
+2499 TALDNASA
-2506 ETLIGVVT
+2506 TLTGVVT

-2528 NVVMSVLND
+2528 TLVMNILND
-2537 HIRHLAVEI
+2537 HVEHLADEI
-2546 NKKLGGNRVTYV
+2546 NIKLNKPNAVKYV
-2558 EGKSEKAGSI
+2558 KGESDKAGSI
-2568 DYTDVSEKDFLE
+2568 DFTDVPEGDFIAAINAIKDNDETKSL
-2580 AVKAVQKENS
+2580 
-2590 TLVGILMSAENGSI
+2590 LGILMSAENGSI
-2604 TNFVRRTTEA
+2604 TNFVRRSVEA
-2614 VEEKSSNNTPVGTR
+2614 SEEKESDRTPVGTTA
-2628 SKKTR
+2628 KGTR

-2650 MDAKVQGIVQSK
+2650 MDAKVQGIVQAK
-2662 LAEMGIFVG
+2662 LAKMGIFVD
-2671 LNNFDAFTTSAPF
+2671 LNNFDAFTTSALF
-2684 IRLVSQLA
+2684 IGLVSKLA

-2702 DKANLAKTMLE
+2702 DNANLCKTMLE
-2713 QGVKN
+2713 TALEN
-2718 EKEWIATEKNP
+2718 EKKWYKLANP
-2729 EVRNALAATIA
+2729 EAKNKLAATIA
-2740 RTESYLLGLEVAKDL
+2740 QTESYLLGLQVAEDL
-2755 RTVNG
+2755 RTING

-2769 YRLDMNRKPATEVI
+2769 YRLDMDGNEATAVNI
-2783 IKPDPNS
+2783 PPTTDP
-2790 KEYDEAVARLY
+2790 KEYEEALARLY
-2801 PIDGSSTRK
+2801 PIDGSNTQK
-2810 AMEFYT
+2810 AVEFYT
-2816 TLVPTLEWLN
+2816 TLVPTLKWLN
-2826 AYSDLYYNPRSV
+2826 AYSDLLEAPKKV
-2838 VHLIKEL
+2838 VHLINEL
-2845 LKKQAQLGERYINA
+2845 LKKQIELGKRYSNEDIV
-2859 DTLES
+2859 EKS
-2864 TNKALEVVEEFLTKN
+2864 KIISKAIENFL
-2879 SDFKDAQE
+2879 KDNPNFEKAQE
-2887 FYKYVASKLPYQ
+2887 FYKYMSKELSYDT
-2899 HFKAF
+2899 FIAL
-2904 EKLQDTFYTKNPTQR
+2904 EKLQDTFYTKNPTQT
-2919 IALAREE
+2919 ITLAREE
-2926 FRNNPALRAAEY
+2926 FRNNSNLKAIEY
-2938 GRYFAQKQNSLITN
+2938 GRYFAQKQNSLVTN
-2952 SMIAVD
+2952 SMNEVD
-2958 KKVVNPS
+2958 KKIVAPS
-2965 IQSNLYTT
+2965 LQSNLYVTS
-2973 NLNRARNDELAIHQL
+2973 LNMIRNDELATKTL
-2988 DYSTES
+2988 DYK
-2994 GYTLDG
+2994 DG
-3000 FPINDTDN
+3000 EYILGGEPLLADTTA
-3008 LPILDGEVYSVTPT
+3008 LLDGEVYSVSTN

-3027 KDEASEAPIK
+3027 KAEDKNSNVK
-3037 QILAD
+3037 QILKH
-3042 LSRVRGIQANNIVI
+3042 LSDNRGMQPNII
-3056 DPTKSYKK
+3056 AFDTDKYKSD
-3064 EIEAKA
+3064 IEAKSRA
-3070 TNNGEISAT
+3070 NGAFDEVKLKKALKDDLLSRLESNNLKEILQALAIMNKLRDNPSFFGENYTADVNSVLGELDKEIS
-3079 SLKNVLKDN
+3079 KEDN
-3088 LLGKLS
+3088 KT
-3094 SNSFKDVLE
+3094 
-3103 ALHLASYLKANPSL
+3103 
-3117 FGDSFVS
+3117 
-3124 AVNNV
+3124 
-3129 LAEVD
+3129 
-3134 AELSDPH
+3134 
-3141 NSFLLP
+3141 LLP
-3147 DSTTKK
+3147 DSITGK
-3153 SVIAEKNR
+3153 SIVPSTGRENAT
-3161 QDANVL
+3161 AL
-3167 LKYLQDNIVPDTMFR
+3167 LKYLNEQIVPYTIYKDYNKVNEALNSGEETVEFLESLLADIEGSSNDTTEDTTTQDNN
-3182 GYSQIDES
+3182 
-3190 LGKEIAITDFTE
+3190 TE
-3202 TLNDTIPEEATNT
+3202 TR
-3215 EGTDVSD
+3215 G
-3222 LKVHTQSADTTEES
+3222 TQSADTTEES
-3236 IRKGLYKEI
+3236 IRKDLYKEI

-3260 LADMSGLDAEHKN
+3260 LSDMSGLDAEHKN

-3294 GLEIRV
+3294 GLEIKV
-3300 FNSTGE
+3300 YNSTGE
-3306 AKGNFDPRT
+3306 ASGKFDPKT

-3356 VVAIVKNAE
+3356 AVAIVKNAE
-3365 AIRHQLMRYY
+3365 AIRSQLMRYY

-3405 IDYMNGSI
+3405 VDYMNGSI

-3424 EVQNDLS
+3424 EVQKDLS
-3431 KLSHKEAKGFIER
+3431 KLNHKEAKGFIER

-3490 VYKGLKY
+3490 VYKDLKY
-3497 QNTLQK
+3497 QSTLQK
-3503 WLSAADSLTNRT
+3503 WLGAADSLTNRT

-3528 AGNPAKNIYSLVKYL
+3528 AGNPAKNIYSLAKYL

-3643 SEINRLYPTYFA
+3643 NEINRLYPTYFA
-3655 GKTNSETRDRIRAEI
+3655 GKTNSQTRDRIRAEI
-3670 RETLSDL
+3670 RETLNDL
-3677 SQNMSGYLVSGNNN
+3677 SQNMSNYLVSGNNN
-3691 RRASILAYY
+3691 RRASILSYY

-3853 KLVKNYAKVFNFGGQ
+3853 KLVKNYAKVFNFGGR

-4009 EFIYLGPDGIKAHN
+4009 EFIYIGPNGIKAHN
-4023 PRVKKESDLVQL
+4023 PKVKKESDLVQL

-4052 SLQGM
+4052 NLKGM
-4057 DNGIYVQASQF
+4057 DNGIYIQASQF
-4068 ASIAGSRDFRLTDTD
+4068 ASIAGSRDFRLTDTN

-4199 PIYEFDKKGLISD
+4199 PIYEFDARGLISD

-4222 QQDYIDRAIE
+4222 QQDFIDRAIE

-4281 MKLTDNLTD
+4281 MNLTDNLTD

-4343 GSTMVLHGALK
+4343 GSTMLLHGALK

-4402 PLVSLKKL
+4402 PLVALKKL

>member
-1 MADNK
+1 MTDNK
-6 NPLLSKGLQQV
+6 NPLLAKGLQQV

-62 ISKVTEKATKT
+62 ISKVQEKATKT
-73 SQDYQTKMRDIDPY
+73 SQDYQAKMQGIDPY
-87 GSAVNMQASLEAV
+87 GSAVNKIASLEAV

-109 LLAAQRAML
+109 ILAAQRAML

-265 DFLPSVYHGFVDS
+265 DFLPSVYHDFVDS
-278 LADIPRGLG
+278 VADIPRGLG

-308 NLTPENAPT
+308 NLTPDQAPS

-332 DSDIDYQ
+332 DSDVDYQ

-360 ALGIGKNAAGIVADT
+360 ALGIGKNVAGIVADT

-411 DVGAG
+411 DVGTG
-416 LAKASN
+416 LAKAAGAG
-422 VATKLEKPVANWS
+422 VKFEKPIAQGLSAV
-435 SVATG
+435 TG
-440 EATKATKFTADKFS
+440 EATTATKFTKFS

-491 RETLTRGEKL
+491 RETLTKAEKL

-577 KPLLGGKATRE
+577 KPLIGNKLTNGLISSIKDKSFSGVFNGVKDVA
-588 LVSAAKEKSLP
+588 KSL
-599 KFFDTLKEAGKSIVG
+599 IG
-614 DKGVTLGAAAIGAL
+614 DKGVTAAAVLASAGKLIGNSAT
-628 KLGGNAAAEGA
+628 EGA

-653 NDLKGTLGDYYDAV
+653 NDLKGSLGDYYDAV

-688 IAGAGTNVTGQ
+688 IAGAGTHVTGQ

-707 SLSKA
+707 SLSKV

-718 GVNKISEYVTA
+718 GVNKVSEYVTA

-751 KDVSLKELYQVAIS
+751 KDVSLKELYQVAVS
-765 PKAKEAFL
+765 PKARKAFL

-788 EDLAN
+788 EDLVNIDPNA
-793 LDTKAD
+793 DTKALAEKL
-799 TATLANE
+799 AT
-806 LSQKYPKY
+806 KYPKY

-821 IIYISK
+821 IIHISK

-853 QENYDNSKIKA
+853 QESYDNSKIKA
-864 MLQNKSYE
+864 MLQNKPYE

-879 YAIAPSKPAEQQS
+879 YAIAPSKPVEQQS

-907 ATSLEGVKD
+907 AISLEGVKD

-923 YVAPVEVETGNIK
+923 YVAPVEVETGNLK
-936 KVTSDDVAS
+936 KVTPDDVDS

-984 TGTTK
+984 TDTTK

-1009 LLVEDP
+1009 LLAKDP
-1015 VDAYRSLDENS
+1015 VDAYKALAPES

-1048 DGVEHVNIMSPL
+1048 DGTEHVNIVSPL

-1066 SDIEKPE
+1066 SDIK
-1073 GKEIDTEKLGT
+1073 KSKDKNVDTEKVGT
-1084 QGSSTNPDT
+1084 QGVATSSEG
-1093 QIREAITGLEKL
+1093 IARSAIDGLEKL
-1105 FDSAYGGDKKTRKL
+1105 FDSAYRSDKKTRKL
-1119 KNINKMTALGVTASK
+1119 RNINKMTALGVTASK

-1157 AVDAKD
+1157 AIDAKD

-1219 KLGENTSI
+1219 KLGENTNI

-1233 AGKVSGLSTPALVI
+1233 AGKISGLSTPALVI

-1256 YLVPG
+1256 FLVPG
-1261 DTQIKDISEYNQ
+1261 DTQIKDISGYNQ

-1314 LVDNLKKEVKELDE
+1314 LIDNLKKEVKELDE

-1369 VTKLSDTSVRESI
+1369 VKKLSDTSVKESI
-1382 KDTLGRLNRANK
+1382 KDTLGRLNRVNK

-1410 DYFGDVDNTVKVEG
+1410 DYFGDVGNTVKVEG

-1470 LIGLWNANKL
+1470 LIGLWNVNKL

-1507 FTGADA
+1507 FTGADV

-1522 EQVNATRSKKDQIT
+1522 EQVNATRSKKDRIT
-1536 INDIERLSKI
+1536 INDIERLSNI
-1546 VIDTRKN
+1546 VIDTKKN

-1561 VADTAFRVIGVLS
+1561 IADTAFRVIGVLS

-1627 YAIFDKNFDLNN
+1627 YAIFDKSFDLNN

-1713 LANEKLIAPLAKINS
+1713 LASEKLIAPLAKISS
-1728 NLTDTEENRQV
+1728 NLTDTEENQQV

-1752 LRNFGLVEDNPHRT
+1752 LRNFGLVEANPHRT

-1841 LSDILKDLRLS
+1841 LSDVLKDLRLS

-1988 QSFIEVIQESKSD
+1988 QSFIEVIQESKSN

-2053 EFEMYVYNGKDLE
+2053 EFEMYIYNGKDLK
-2066 EAKKKSTQSLLL
+2066 EAKEKSTQSLLL

-2264 SVSEDSLM
+2264 SISEDPLM

-2295 GMSLRDIVA
+2295 GMSLKDIVS

-2371 STMLDKSMMDTLNAR
+2371 SAMLDKSMMETLNAR

-2423 SAMYAK
+2423 PAMYAK

-2438 EKKSKVNLFNPD
+2438 EKESKVNLFNSD
-2450 NTIANTKL
+2450 NTLANKKL

-2506 ETLIGVVT
+2506 DTLIGVVT

-2537 HIRHLAVEI
+2537 HVRHLAAEI

-2702 DKANLAKTMLE
+2702 DKANLGKTMLE
-2713 QGVKN
+2713 AAIEN

-2790 KEYDEAVARLY
+2790 KEYEEALARLY
-2801 PIDGSSTRK
+2801 PIDGSSTQK

-2864 TNKALEVVEEFLTKN
+2864 TNKGLEVVGEFLTEN

-2919 IALAREE
+2919 ITLAKEE

-2938 GRYFAQKQNSLITN
+2938 GRYFAQKQNSLVVN

-3000 FPINDTDN
+3000 FPINDTAN

-3027 KDEASEAPIK
+3027 KDEAFEAPIK
-3037 QILAD
+3037 QLLAD

-3079 SLKNVLKDN
+3079 SLKNVLKDD

-3094 SNSFKDVLE
+3094 SNNFKDVLE

-3129 LAEVD
+3129 LTEINS
-3134 AELSDPH
+3134 ELSDPH

-3153 SVIAEKNR
+3153 SVIAKENR
-3161 QDANVL
+3161 QDANAL

-3222 LKVHTQSADTTEES
+3222 LKVHTQSTDTTEES

-3306 AKGNFDPRT
+3306 TNGNFDPRT

-3345 TEYAIQSEEPE
+3345 TEYAIQSKEPE
-3356 VVAIVKNAE
+3356 AVAIVKNAE
-3365 AIRHQLMRYY
+3365 TIRHQLMRYY

-3413 SEFITIAMTNK
+3413 SEFIAIAMTNK
-3424 EVQNDLS
+3424 EVQNDLA
-3431 KLSHKEAKGFIER
+3431 KLHHKEAKGFIER

-3464 LEHNSGSQAVY
+3464 LGHNSGSQAVY
-3475 QLAVRLANNNNQLQS
+3475 QLAVRLANNNNQLQT
-3490 VYKGLKY
+3490 VYKDLKY
-3497 QNTLQK
+3497 QSTLQK
-3503 WLSAADSLTNRT
+3503 WLGVADSLTNRT

-3655 GKTNSETRDRIRAEI
+3655 GKTNSQTRNRIRAEI
-3670 RETLSDL
+3670 KETLNDL
-3677 SQNMSGYLVSGNNN
+3677 SQNMSNYLVSGNNN
-3691 RRASILAYY
+3691 RIASILAYY

-3843 EEADLRADGY
+3843 EEANLRADGY
-3853 KLVKNYAKVFNFGGQ
+3853 KLVKNYAKIFNFGGR

-3899 IQSAVNNMYPLETTA
+3899 IQSAVNNMYPLETTV

-4009 EFIYLGPDGIKAHN
+4009 EFIYIGPNGIKAHN
-4023 PRVKKESDLVQL
+4023 PKIKKESDLVQL

-4057 DNGIYVQASQF
+4057 DQGIYVQASQF
-4068 ASIAGSRDFRLTDTD
+4068 ASIAGSRDFRLTNTD
-4083 TFKRIVPLAY
+4083 TFNRIVPFAY
-4093 FRRVAKMMEYGI
+4093 FKRLAKLLEYGI
-4105 IKMGKWVTQKIVL
+4105 IKGGKWVTQKIVL

-4165 EVTLKKDVE
+4165 EVLLKKDVE
-4174 LATDARK
+4174 LATDPRK
-4181 KAIAEAN
+4181 KAIAEDN

-4222 QQDYIDRAIE
+4222 QQDFIDRAIE

-4343 GSTMVLHGALK
+4343 GSTMLLHGALK

-4402 PLVSLKKL
+4402 PLVALKKL

>member
-6 NPLLSKGLQQV
+6 NPLLAKGLQQV
-17 YPSDNLQGVNNELA
+17 YPSDNLSGVNNELA
-31 TLANQYDN
+31 ILANQYDN

-73 SQDYQTKMRDIDPY
+73 SQDYQTKMNVIDPY
-87 GSAVNMQASLEAV
+87 GSAVDKQASLEAV
-100 DQASAQQEA
+100 NQASAQQEA
-109 LLAAQRAML
+109 ILAAQRAML

-219 DNLMKS
+219 DSLMKS

-326 LGDAMS
+326 LGDRMS
-332 DSDIDYQ
+332 DSDVDYQ

-416 LAKASN
+416 LAKVSN
-422 VATKLEKPVANWS
+422 VALKAEKPIAQGLSAANE
-435 SVATG
+435 VGT
-440 EATKATKFTADKFS
+440 ATKFTKFS

-476 KLGANATPSMAGKAL
+476 KLGTNATPSMAGKAL
-491 RETLTRGEKL
+491 RETLTKAEKL

-577 KPLLGGKATRE
+577 KPLLGGKVTRE
-588 LVSAAKEKSLP
+588 LVSAAKEKSFP
-599 KFFDTLKEAGKSIVG
+599 KLFDTLKEAGKSVVG
-614 DKGVTLGAAAIGAL
+614 DKGATLGAAAIGAL
-628 KLGGNAAAEGA
+628 KLSGNAATEGA

-676 YKEVKEAGITGA
+676 YKEVKEAAITGA
-688 IAGAGTNVTGQ
+688 IAGAGTHVTGQ
-699 IAPSVARE
+699 IAPSVAKE
-707 SLSKA
+707 SLSKV
-712 ASLASK
+712 ASLAGK
-718 GVNKISEYVTA
+718 GVNKVSEYVTA

-751 KDVSLKELYQVAIS
+751 KDVSLKELYQVAVS
-765 PKAKEAFL
+765 PKAREAFL
-773 NEPDTDNNKEYKSIV
+773 NEPETDNNKEYKSLV
-788 EDLAN
+788 KDLAN
-793 LDTKAD
+793 LDTEAD
-799 TATLANE
+799 TATLANK

-821 IIYISK
+821 IIHISK

-853 QENYDNSKIKA
+853 QESYDNSKVKA
-864 MLQNKSYE
+864 MFQNKSYE

-879 YAIAPSKPAEQQS
+879 YAIAPSKPVEQQS

-923 YVAPVEVETGNIK
+923 YVAPVEVETGNLK
-936 KVTSDDVAS
+936 KVTPDDVDS

-952 ENLTDT
+952 KNLTDT

-984 TGTTK
+984 TDTTK

-1009 LLVEDP
+1009 LLAKDP
-1015 VDAYRSLDENS
+1015 VGAYKALAPES

-1048 DGVEHVNIMSPL
+1048 DGVEHVNIVSPL

-1073 GKEIDTEKLGT
+1073 DKETDTEKLGT

-1093 QIREAITGLEKL
+1093 QIREAITGLEQL
-1105 FDSAYGGDKKTRKL
+1105 FDSAYGSDKKTRKL
-1119 KNINKMTALGVTASK
+1119 RNINKMTALGVTASK

-1143 YVIALREAAKDTVN
+1143 YVIALREAAKDIVN

-1233 AGKVSGLSTPALVI
+1233 SGKVSGLSTPALVI

-1256 YLVPG
+1256 YLVPENM
-1261 DTQIKDISEYNQ
+1261 QIKDISGYNQ

-1285 VKTTGKQI
+1285 IKTTGKQI

-1333 QDYVNAGLPQ
+1333 QNYVDAGLPQ

-1356 DKLNQSLV
+1356 DKLNRSLV

-1369 VTKLSDTSVRESI
+1369 VKKLSDTSVRESI
-1382 KDTLGRLNRANK
+1382 KDTLGRLNRVNK

-1410 DYFGDVDNTVKVEG
+1410 DYFGDVNNTIKVEG

-1461 QKDASDIIA
+1461 QKDTSDIIA
-1470 LIGLWNANKL
+1470 LIGLWNVNKL

-1561 VADTAFRVIGVLS
+1561 IADTAFRVIGVLS

-1596 ADVIAVNRDTV
+1596 ADVIAANRDTV

-1627 YAIFDKNFDLNN
+1627 YAIFDKSFDLNN

-1654 IKVAISDNAF
+1654 IKIAISDNAF

-1701 VTRSMFMSIMGM
+1701 VTRSIFMSIMGM
-1713 LANEKLIAPLAKINS
+1713 LANEKLIAPLAKISS
-1728 NLTDTEENRQV
+1728 NLADTEENQQV

-1752 LRNFGLVEDNPHRT
+1752 LRNFGLVEANPHRT

-1841 LSDILKDLRLS
+1841 LSDVLKDLRLS
-1852 QKGNKLSTETDPRVR
+1852 QKGNKLSIETDPRVR

-1898 LASEVVSMLNPITT
+1898 LASEVVSMLNPIMT

-1922 TISENLWNTQIKPI
+1922 TISENLWDTQIKPI

-1943 LGANINQY
+1943 LGADINKY

-1956 NEAIKIDDKL
+1956 NEAIKIDNNL

-2039 KVRDPKRAKELFNK
+2039 KVRDPKRAKELFDK
-2053 EFEMYVYNGKDLE
+2053 EFETYIYNGKDLG
-2066 EAKKKSTQSLLL
+2066 EAKEKSTQSLLL

-2108 ADKMLGMSSLEDKK
+2108 ADKMLRMSSLEDKK

-2128 QEKIQAIL
+2128 QKKIQAIL

-2187 EFKNIPTYN
+2187 EFKNIPTFN

-2219 RDALYDS
+2219 RNALYDS

-2264 SVSEDSLM
+2264 SISEDPLM

-2313 NAEGLAK
+2313 NGEGSAK

-2371 STMLDKSMMDTLNAR
+2371 SAMLDKSMMETLNAR

-2423 SAMYAK
+2423 PAMYAK

-2438 EKKSKVNLFNPD
+2438 EKESKVNLFNSD
-2450 NTIANTKL
+2450 NTLANEKL

-2506 ETLIGVVT
+2506 DALIGVVT

-2528 NVVMSVLND
+2528 TLVMRVLND
-2537 HIRHLAVEI
+2537 HIRHLAAEI

-2702 DKANLAKTMLE
+2702 DKANLGKTMLE
-2713 QGVKN
+2713 AAIEN

-2740 RTESYLLGLEVAKDL
+2740 QTESYLLGLEVAKDL

-2783 IKPDPNS
+2783 VKPDPNS
-2790 KEYDEAVARLY
+2790 KEYDEALARLY
-2801 PIDGSSTRK
+2801 PIDGSSTQK

-2859 DTLES
+2859 DILES
-2864 TNKALEVVEEFLTKN
+2864 TNKALEIVEEFLTKN
-2879 SDFKDAQE
+2879 SDFKDARE

-2919 IALAREE
+2919 ITLAKEE

-2958 KKVVNPS
+2958 KKVINPS
-2965 IQSNLYTT
+2965 IQSNLYIT

-3042 LSRVRGIQANNIVI
+3042 LSKIRGIQANNIVI

-3094 SNSFKDVLE
+3094 SNNFKDVLE

-3124 AVNNV
+3124 AVNSV

-3134 AELSDPH
+3134 VELSDPH

-3202 TLNDTIPEEATNT
+3202 TLPETTDNVT
-3215 EGTDVSD
+3215 EEMENAQGADAKD
-3222 LKVHTQSADTTEES
+3222 IKLGTQSADDTEENV
-3236 IRKGLYKEI
+3236 RKNLYKEI

-3300 FNSTGE
+3300 YNSTGE

-3356 VVAIVKNAE
+3356 AVAIVKNAE

-3413 SEFITIAMTNK
+3413 SEFIAIAMTNK
-3424 EVQNDLS
+3424 EVQNDLA
-3431 KLSHKEAKGFIER
+3431 KLHHKEAKGFIEQ

-3475 QLAVRLANNNNQLQS
+3475 QLAVRLANNNNNLKS
-3490 VYKGLKY
+3490 VYKDLKY
-3497 QNTLQK
+3497 KNTLQK

-3617 FSRDLTPTES
+3617 FGRDLTPTES

-3655 GKTNSETRDRIRAEI
+3655 GKTNSQTRDRIRAEI
-3670 RETLSDL
+3670 RETLNDL
-3677 SQNMSGYLVSGNNN
+3677 SQNMSNYLVSGNNN
-3691 RRASILAYY
+3691 RIASILAYY

-3725 NIAQCL
+3725 NIAQGL
-3731 TLPDVVDNRLKNDNE
+3731 TLPDIVDNRLKNKNE
-3746 IISQDKETISALAQK
+3746 IINQKKVSELAQK

-3853 KLVKNYAKVFNFGGQ
+3853 KLVKNYAKVFNFGGR

-3891 SNSSRGMT
+3891 SDSSRGMT

-3936 EFVPVFDAKGQIVDY
+3936 EFVPVFDAKGQIIDY

-3973 LPNAITRY
+3973 LPNAIVRY

-3987 EAHNKEILKDLEEYY
+3987 EVHNKEILKDLEEYY

-4023 PRVKKESDLVQL
+4023 PRIKKESDLVQL

-4052 SLQGM
+4052 NLRGM
-4057 DNGIYVQASQF
+4057 DQGIYIQASQF
-4068 ASIAGSRDFRLTDTD
+4068 ASIAGSRDFRLADTD
-4083 TFKRIVPLAY
+4083 VFKRIVPIAY
-4093 FRRVAKMMEYGI
+4093 FRRLAKMMEYGI

-4165 EVTLKKDVE
+4165 EVLLKKDME
-4174 LATDARK
+4174 LATDPRK
-4181 KAIAEAN
+4181 KAIAEYK
-4188 LLKIRNKMKSN
+4188 LTKLRNKMEDN

-4222 QQDYIDRAIE
+4222 QQDFIDRAIE

-4281 MKLTDNLTD
+4281 MKLTDNLTP
-4290 QDMFDLLDRA
+4290 QNMFDLLDRA

-4343 GSTMVLHGALK
+4343 GSTMLLHGALK

>member
-6 NPLLSKGLQQV
+6 NPLFTKGLKEV
-17 YPSDNLQGVNNELA
+17 YPSDNLLGVNNELA

-73 SQDYQTKMRDIDPY
+73 SQDYQAKMRDIDPY

-109 LLAAQRAML
+109 MLAAQRAML
-118 ERGNQADDL
+118 ERGNAADDL

-147 TGKAIGIDPKEGLH
+147 TGKAIGIDPKEGLY

-278 LADIPRGLG
+278 LADVPKGLG

-332 DSDIDYQ
+332 DSDVDYQ

-399 AKIAAR
+399 AKIAAK

-422 VATKLEKPVANWS
+422 VATKLEKPIAQGLSAVNE
-435 SVATG
+435 VGT
-440 EATKATKFTADKFS
+440 ATKFTAPKFS

-476 KLGANATPSMAGKAL
+476 KLGANVTPSMAGKAL
-491 RETLTRGEKL
+491 RETLTKAEKL

-588 LVSAAKEKSLP
+588 LVSAAKEKSLS
-599 KFFDTLKEAGKSIVG
+599 KFFDTLKEVGKSIIG
-614 DKGVTLGAAAIGAL
+614 DKGATLGAAAIGAL
-628 KLGGNAAAEGA
+628 KLGGNAATEGA

-688 IAGAGTNVTGQ
+688 IAGAGTHVTGQ

-707 SLSKA
+707 SLSKV

-718 GVNKISEYVTA
+718 GVNKISEYATA

-751 KDVSLKELYQVAIS
+751 KDVSLKELYQVAVS
-765 PKAKEAFL
+765 PKAREAFL
-773 NEPDTDNNKEYKSIV
+773 NEPETDNNKEYKSIV

-793 LDTKAD
+793 INSNADTKALAEKL
-799 TATLANE
+799 AT
-806 LSQKYPKY
+806 KYPKY

-821 IIYISK
+821 IIHISK
-827 NKDTKYSDADI
+827 NRDIKYSDADT
-838 SKLSQPIREA
+838 SQLSQVTKEA
-848 IESVD
+848 IEKVTR
-853 QENYDNSKIKA
+853 ENYDNSKVKA
-864 MLQNKSYE
+864 MFQNKPYE

-879 YAIAPSKPAEQQS
+879 YAITPSKLVEQQS
-892 TESKPDVRVTKDHRL
+892 TESRPTIKVTKDNRL

-916 NTNEANT
+916 DTNEANT
-923 YVAPVEVETGNIK
+923 YVAPIEIETGNLK
-936 KVTSDDVAS
+936 EVTEKDVNS
-945 FNRVFSE
+945 FDTVFSE
-952 ENLTDT
+952 KHLVDSQ
-958 KGNYKNEKDVRKAYR
+958 GNYKNETDVKKAYR

-984 TGTTK
+984 GDTTQSK
-989 ASSIKDTYIG
+989 SIKDTYIG
-999 GLVNKIRQDI
+999 GLINKIRTGI
-1009 LLVEDP
+1009 LLAEDP
-1015 VDAYRSLDENS
+1015 VEAYKSLAENS
-1026 IERKLVDLILEDVN
+1026 IEKKLVDLILKDIKEQDKSTAEVA
-1040 SQSRTTTD
+1040 D
-1048 DGVEHVNIMSPL
+1048 IHLASPII
-1060 VDMLTS
+1060 DMLTS
-1066 SDIEKPE
+1066 SDIAKPE
-1073 GKEIDTEKLGT
+1073 DKNVDTETLGT
-1084 QGSSTNPDT
+1084 QGSSVTPDK
-1093 QIREAITGLEKL
+1093 QIREAITGLEQL
-1105 FDSAYGGDKKTRKL
+1105 FDSAYGTDKKTRKL
-1119 KNINKMTALGVTASK
+1119 RNINKMTSLGVTASK
-1134 ASEAIKKFK
+1134 ISEAIKKFK
-1143 YVIALREAAKDTVN
+1143 YVIALREAARDTT
-1157 AVDAKD
+1157 D
-1163 IKVPIISTESLVSK
+1163 IILPNGESQEVQEPLITRESLATR
-1177 VLEAQQE
+1177 VLEAQKELE
-1184 IQISQKQTQSKL
+1184 IAQRQTQNKL
-1196 DVVNKFFGKEGVEIA
+1196 DAVNIFFKKSSDKNGSLAATLASLGVI
-1211 TALKAFGA
+1211 
-1219 KLGENTSI
+1219 GEDIKNYIFEANQIPGVQNTSLI
-1227 ESYIHP
+1227 
-1233 AGKVSGLSTPALVI
+1233 V
-1247 KIDQHTGET
+1247 
-1256 YLVPG
+1256 
-1261 DTQIKDISEYNQ
+1261 QINHNTKEISLLDNKTNIGDISKRNE
-1273 LNGRDRYLLYIP
+1273 LLGRDKYLLYVP
-1285 VKTTGKQI
+1285 LNTTGVNGS
-1293 YTLANTTF
+1293 YTLANSGFRLGETTA
-1301 VVSDSA
+1301 DS
-1307 DATGSIS
+1307 SIA
-1314 LVDNLKKEVKELDE
+1314 LQDHLEKEVKDLKE
-1328 ASKNL
+1328 ASEALDSYVKN
-1333 QDYVNAGLPQ
+1333 AIPQ
-1343 IKRYLD
+1343 VEDYLD
-1349 ETTLKLQ
+1349 KKTLKANKDLTA
-1356 DKLNQSLV
+1356 SLV
-1364 TMING
+1364 TMVNG
-1369 VTKLSDTSVRESI
+1369 ITKLTDDSVKNTI
-1382 KDTLGRLNRANK
+1382 KDTLGRLRRANR
-1394 DVRKLEL
+1394 DIAKLEH
-1401 YIERIKKDK
+1401 YMKQREQDK
-1410 DYFGDVDNTVKVEG
+1410 SFEGDTNWNITADG
-1424 SEVSLSAVSLVKAK
+1424 SEVTLFNISLIKAK
-1438 DLLSSLLA
+1438 DLMTSLLS
-1446 ERDTMLYNMQIFFNG
+1446 ERDNLLYNMQIFFNE

-1470 LIGLWNANKL
+1470 LVGLWNTQKL
-1480 DKNFL
+1480 KDGEL
-1485 NPYMDDSLTAKAK
+1485 NRYMSDTLIGKAK
-1498 SLIRSIANF
+1498 SILRGIANF
-1507 FTGADA
+1507 FKGTDVALK
-1513 AIRKFKALL
+1513 KFRALL
-1522 EQVNATRSKKDQIT
+1522 KQVNSTRSKNDQISEK
-1536 INDIERLSKI
+1536 DLEDLSRI
-1546 VIDTRKN
+1546 IIDKEESPEKV
-1553 LTNQERYE
+1553 TNEERYE
-1561 VADTAFRVIGVLS
+1561 IVDTTFRLLGILT
-1574 TQSERRYGFGEENN
+1574 TQTENNYGFGDTDN

-1596 ADVIAVNRDTV
+1596 TKEILLSKGYL
-1607 NLSNNLI
+1607 NLTKNLV
-1614 GGYYLPNAQRLSS
+1614 GGYYLPSVHRISS
-1627 YAIFDKNFDLNN
+1627 YAMFDKSFKMNAYD
-1639 YNVAKAFEFEDFKNA
+1639 VKKAFEFDKFKDA
-1654 IKVAISDNAF
+1654 IQKAVAKTPYTTNF
-1664 TLDHNDLFTDLFKI
+1664 NNLFLDLFDI
-1678 EKVSNTIDNT
+1678 GKVENTIGNI
-1688 NSTKDK
+1688 NANKDK
-1694 AMDLKEA
+1694 VTNLKEA
-1701 VTRSMFMSIMGM
+1701 VVRSWFMSIMG
-1713 LANEKLIAPLAKINS
+1713 LLSNEKLIAPLAKINS
-1728 NLTDTEENRQV
+1728 NLKDTEENQRV
-1739 TSTYQATIIVNDL
+1739 TSTYQATVIVNDM
-1752 LRNFGLVEDNPHRT
+1752 LRNFGLVEENETKSAGEMIT
-1766 AGQMAEVT
+1766 AT
-1774 EQLKNMF
+1774 EQLKNMV
-1781 QKILKDSFAKTSF
+1781 QQILKLTFA
-1794 KNVVAIDP
+1794 NMGDDAVVIDP
-1802 KTNVIKLL
+1802 KTNVIKLKDKKYL
-1810 DKTYLPT
+1810 DQ
-1817 IQKQAKAFTDRG
+1817 IQYQARAFTNRG
-1829 YIAPKEVAAKEQ
+1829 YISPKEVAAKEQ
-1841 LSDILKDLRLS
+1841 LSDVLKDLKLS
-1852 QKGNKLSTETDPRVR
+1852 QKGNKFSSETDPRVVN
-1867 DGIIAQTLTPLEY
+1867 GIIAQSLTPLQY
-1880 NLTKMNAMVA
+1880 NLDKMNAMVE
-1890 HLSKNGKN
+1890 HLALNGKN
-1898 LASEVVSMLNPITT
+1898 LAYEVKSMLNPIFTAT
-1912 SSDIYSTGKI
+1912 EFYNTGKMKL
-1922 TISENLWNTQIKPI
+1922 SPKLWATQVKPI
-1936 VTQAAVL
+1936 VMQAAKE
-1943 LGANINQY
+1943 LGVGDTDSYIQAFKEELIDIDENIS
-1951 VEEFK
+1951 K
-1956 NEAIKIDDKL
+1956 N
-1966 KDNPAAEALLASTD
+1966 PVAETLLASID
-1980 IPLFNNKI
+1980 IPRLNNKI
-1988 QSFIEVIQESKSD
+1988 QSFIEVAQESNSN

-2023 GTGHQ
+2023 GIGHQ
-2028 QSNKNIRHLIK
+2028 QSNKNIRHLIQ
-2039 KVRDPKRAKELFNK
+2039 KVRDP
-2053 EFEMYVYNGKDLE
+2053 E
-2066 EAKKKSTQSLLL
+2066 EAKKFFDKEFSNYVYSGNDLKTAKDKAKRNLML
-2078 ALGTNLDLIDYTKI
+2078 ALGTGLDIVDLTKL
-2092 ANGEYREEI
+2092 ADDQYRNEVTQIVRKYSEEMQKVDTLAEKQALMQKRI
-2101 AKLHQEY
+2101 KEITEVI
-2108 ADKMLGMSSLEDKK
+2108 SRDKK
-2122 ALLKEK
+2122 AYQEFVDKALADNNDLANTINKLLK
-2128 QEKIQAIL
+2128 AIEN
-2136 LKDQLA
+2136 KSTLA
-2142 YEEFVSATLD
+2142 ERISAVRNTL
-2152 LENGELA
+2152 
-2159 KIAFAML
+2159 
-2166 ENTTH
+2166 
-2171 LATLD
+2171 
-2176 EKLSHLREVMP
+2176 P
-2187 EFKNIPTYN
+2187 EFEHIPTYS
-2196 LLDALEAI
+2196 LIDALGAI
-2204 QGLNTISLSTTIPEV
+2204 EGLNAIEKGNSITDV
-2219 RDALYDS
+2219 RNALYDS

-2264 SVSEDSLM
+2264 SVSEDPLM

-2284 MLFSEWFRPIL
+2284 ILFSEWFRPVL
-2295 GMSLRDIVA
+2295 DKSLNDLIA
-2304 EQGLSEKLD
+2304 EQGLSDRFKDASE
-2313 NAEGLAK
+2313 NAK
-2320 VIVAKEAL
+2320 VLIAKEAL
-2328 INELMN
+2328 VNSLMN
-2334 NVKEY
+2334 NVQEY
-2339 ETDPQKQLSYR
+2339 TTNKDSLQTHR
-2350 NLLDLVVSEAI
+2350 NLLDLVISEAI
-2361 FKFKQPEAEL
+2361 FKLKNPNEL
-2371 STMLDKSMMDTLNAR
+2371 SAMLDQSMMNTLNAR

-2408 NNTKGFLNSFFMKNI
+2408 NNTKGFTSSFFMKNI
-2423 SAMYAK
+2423 PTIFTKIAS
-2429 ATSLTLTNA
+2429 
-2438 EKKSKVNLFNPD
+2438 
-2450 NTIANTKL
+2450 IANTNIDKESEIDL
-2458 AGILTPSEVASLRIL
+2458 FDENNLIVDDRLQGLLTPSEVASLRIL
-2473 GVRNLEDLHNLI
+2473 GVKNLKDFHDLIKMNA
-2485 TQKENGELD
+2485 NGELD

-2499 TASSDAA
+2499 KALDNSTKD
-2506 ETLIGVVT
+2506 LIGVVT

-2528 NVVMSVLND
+2528 TLTMRILND
-2537 HIRHLAVEI
+2537 HVKHLAEEI
-2546 NKKLGGNRVTYV
+2546 NIKLGNKGRVTYV
-2558 EGKSEKAGSI
+2558 EGNSEKAGSI
-2568 DYTDVSEKDFLE
+2568 DYTDVSENYLIE
-2580 AVKAVQKENS
+2580 AIKAIQKEDS
-2590 TLVGILMSAENGSI
+2590 TLAGILMSDNNGSI
-2604 TNFVRRTTEA
+2604 TNFVRRSTEVSEDRDTNRTSAGTTA
-2614 VEEKSSNNTPVGTR
+2614 
-2628 SKKTR
+2628 KKTR

-2650 MDAKVQGIVQSK
+2650 MDAKVQGIVQAK
-2662 LAEMGIFVG
+2662 LADMGIFVG
-2671 LNNFDAFTTSAPF
+2671 LNNFDAFTTSALY
-2684 IRLVSQLA
+2684 IRLVSELA

-2702 DKANLAKTMLE
+2702 DKANLGKTMFIAALE
-2713 QGVKN
+2713 N
-2718 EKEWIATEKNP
+2718 EKRWYKLETAPEAKSNLAT
-2729 EVRNALAATIA
+2729 TIA
-2740 RTESYLLGLEVAKDL
+2740 QIESYLMGLEVADDL
-2755 RTVNG
+2755 RTING
-2760 VQVDNFGGN
+2760 VHVDNFGGN
-2769 YRLDMNRKPATEVI
+2769 YRLDMNGNPATEVNI
-2783 IKPDPNS
+2783 APLDSNDPRYIAAMN
-2790 KEYDEAVARLY
+2790 RLY
-2801 PIDGSSTRK
+2801 PMDGSNTQK

-2826 AYSDLYYNPRSV
+2826 AYKDVYEAPQNV
-2838 VHLIKEL
+2838 VHLINEL
-2845 LKKQAQLGERYINA
+2845 LKKQIALGERYSNKDI
-2859 DTLES
+2859 LEKS
-2864 TNKALEVVEEFLTKN
+2864 KVASEAIEKFLNEKPEFKEIT
-2879 SDFKDAQE
+2879 D
-2887 FYKYVASKLPYQ
+2887 FYKFMSKELSYDT
-2899 HFKAF
+2899 FRAF
-2904 EKLQDTFYTKNPTQR
+2904 EKLQDTFYTTNPTQM
-2919 IALAREE
+2919 ISLAKQE
-2926 FRNNPALRAAEY
+2926 LRDSSDLLKVEY
-2938 GRYFAQKQNSLITN
+2938 GRYFAYKQKNLVTN
-2952 SMIAVD
+2952 SMNEVASKIVD
-2958 KKVVNPS
+2958 PS
-2965 IQSNLYTT
+2965 KQSNLYVTS
-2973 NLNRARNDELAIHQL
+2973 LNMVRNNELPEKKL
-2988 DYSTES
+2988 EYSESEGYLLGGEPLTPNTEA
-2994 GYTLDG
+2994 L
-3000 FPINDTDN
+3000 
-3008 LPILDGEVYSVTPT
+3008 LDGEVYSVTPT
-3022 AYKQL
+3022 AYEKL
-3027 KDEASEAPIK
+3027 KTESQDSAVVKALK
-3037 QILAD
+3037 H
-3042 LSRVRGIQANNIVI
+3042 LSKVRGIQPNNIVFNT
-3056 DPTKSYKK
+3056 DKYKRD
-3064 EIEAKA
+3064 IEAKVIPNSGV
-3070 TNNGEISAT
+3070 TIKSA
-3079 SLKNVLKDN
+3079 LRDD
-3088 LLGKLS
+3088 LLGKLQ
-3094 SNSFKDVLE
+3094 SNDLKEV
-3103 ALHLASYLKANPSL
+3103 LKALSIMTYLRDKANA
-3117 FGDSFVS
+3117 FGEAYRDG
-3124 AVNNV
+3124 VNTV
-3129 LAEVD
+3129 LD
-3134 AELSDPH
+3134 EL
-3141 NSFLLP
+3141 N
-3147 DSTTKK
+3147 
-3153 SVIAEKNR
+3153 
-3161 QDANVL
+3161 
-3167 LKYLQDNIVPDTMFR
+3167 
-3182 GYSQIDES
+3182 
-3190 LGKEIAITDFTE
+3190 KEIADKKNTWLFPNKTKGLSSIPADNRLDAQKLLDYLNDEIVPYTIYRGYNKIDEALGNEIQVVDFTD
-3202 TLNDTIPEEATNT
+3202 TLPTTDTVTEEMENT
-3215 EGTDVSD
+3215 QGVDTKDIK
-3222 LKVHTQSADTTEES
+3222 LGTQSADTTEEN
-3236 IRKGLYKEI
+3236 IRKELYKEI

-3260 LADMSGLDAEHKN
+3260 LSDMSGLDAEHKN
-3273 MYVGLLNRF
+3273 MYVALLNRF

-3300 FNSTGE
+3300 YNSTGE
-3306 AKGNFDPRT
+3306 ASGKFNPKT

-3356 VVAIVKNAE
+3356 AVAIVKNAE
-3365 AIRHQLMRYY
+3365 AIRSQLMRYY

-3413 SEFITIAMTNK
+3413 SEFIAIAMTNK
-3424 EVQNDLS
+3424 EVQNDLA
-3431 KLSHKEAKGFIER
+3431 KLHHREAKGFIER

-3497 QNTLQK
+3497 QSTLQK
-3503 WLSAADSLTNRT
+3503 WLGVADSLTNKT

-3655 GKTNSETRDRIRAEI
+3655 SKTNSQTRDRIRDEI
-3670 RETLSDL
+3670 RATLTDISK
-3677 SQNMSGYLVSGNNN
+3677 SMPSYLVSSNNN
-3691 RRASILAYY
+3691 RISSILSYY

-3731 TLPDVVDNRLKNDNE
+3731 TLPDVVDNRLKKGNE
-3746 IISQDKETISALAQK
+3746 IINQKNVAELAQK
-3761 LDKLISLRALVNASD
+3761 LDKLVSLRALVNASD

-3853 KLVKNYAKVFNFGGQ
+3853 KLVKNYAKVFNFGGR

-4009 EFIYLGPDGIKAHN
+4009 EFIYIGPNGIKAHN
-4023 PRVKKESDLVQL
+4023 PKVKKESDLVQL

-4057 DNGIYVQASQF
+4057 DQGIYVQASQF

-4083 TFKRIVPLAY
+4083 AFKRIVPLAY
-4093 FRRVAKMMEYGI
+4093 FRRLAKMMEYGI

-4165 EVTLKKDVE
+4165 EVTLKKDIE

-4199 PIYEFDKKGLISD
+4199 PIYEFDARGLISD

-4329 VQSHISTDLLDKRL
+4329 IQSHISTDLLDKRL
-4343 GSTMVLHGALK
+4343 GSTMLLHGALK
-4354 LMGVPISSPLNAI
+4354 LMGIPISSPLNAI

>member
-1 MADNK
+1 MSNDNFTQQGLTEIQK
-6 NPLLSKGLQQV
+6 ITQQNGNKLNDALSELAAQ
-17 YPSDNLQGVNNELA
+17 SDNSFRNDLA
-31 TLANQYDN
+31 PNQQA
-39 NFVNNLPQGQQ
+39 V
-50 DALNSIPNIGNA
+50 LNTIPGIDQA
-62 ISKVTEKATKT
+62 ATKIA
-73 SQDYQTKMRDIDPY
+73 QKNAKAKDAYQTKRYQQDPY
-87 GSAVNMQASLEAV
+87 SSVETALGASQVV
-100 DQASAQQEA
+100 DKATASQEA
-109 LLAAQRAML
+109 ELAINRAILDAGDRVADINYKNAMDTLNVQRMDL
-118 ERGNQADDL
+118 E
-127 NYQNDLNSL
+127 
-136 AVQKLQLQNAL
+136 NAL
-147 TGKAIGIDPKEGLH
+147 TAKPLGINADKYKGMITNYEGAMSG
-161 RIKNYQSSMTKDIEE
+161 RIKE
-176 AQRANEIQAR
+176 AQNANEIQAR
-186 MSLLEGKAQEL
+186 LNLLAGQADATNA
-197 GMRYGQQKA
+197 RYGEQKMF
-206 NNALNMLKQEMAE
+206 NALKRFKQEVAE
-219 DNLMKS
+219 DNFMQAKQD
-225 KAEAS
+225 AS
-230 EQLYNALLQQSSDD
+230 EALYNSLLQKTSDEQ
-244 RYKGLIDN
+244 YKSLIDSN
-252 QATVDL
+252 VVADYNN
-258 SKKPIET
+258 KPIET
-265 DFLPSVYHGFVDS
+265 DLIPSVVNTFMDTTGGVV
-278 LADIPRGLG
+278 AGLG
-287 AITNAIALS
+287 SLYNTAVLS
-296 PEEKQQ
+296 EDEKKAREEAFKKL
-302 RLEALK
+302 RPDLI
-308 NLTPENAPT
+308 NTT
-317 NWLGDSLIK
+317 LGDRAIQA
-326 LGDAMS
+326 GDAIRNS
-332 DSDIDYQ
+332 PVDYQ
-339 NKYNLD
+339 NKYNIDSLELD
-345 NMLLDADSAKGAINT
+345 MQANKNLLDKALTLAKGASAT
-360 ALGIGKNAAGIVADT
+360 TLDT
-375 LVSAAPE
+375 VVGSLPE
-382 ILTTA
+382 IIATSAGAGVAGRFIKGAADVANLARGMRAGEVAATTA
-387 ISTGTIPTALRT
+387 AKEIAGAPALTQGATADFTKQTIKNTIGEVPYNKFVKPTIAKATTPAEVKTLLAQKTTPKEAL
-399 AKIAAR
+399 K
-405 AGQIAE
+405 
-411 DVGAG
+411 G
-416 LAKASN
+416 LAKDSWYGA
-422 VATKLEKPVANWS
+422 KPA
-435 SVATG
+435 
-440 EATKATKFTADKFS
+440 
-454 PEVFKTNLSG
+454 
-464 YVSEDVAKKVAG
+464 
-476 KLGANATPSMAGKAL
+476 LGLLSMASAGAGVAYKN
-491 RETLTRGEKL
+491 EL
-501 ELAKVSW
+501 E
-508 VKDSAKLFG
+508 
-517 GITGLSAEVT
+517 GL
-527 QKMHNAQIDR
+527 K
-537 MKQQGIDPDKLGYLV
+537 KQGVDTDKLGYLV
-552 SLNKNDIIPAM
+552 SLKKEDILPAM

-570 VEFGTLF
+570 VEFGVLVKPFLGSARTKLVGEAVMKGELSKAGKLITESSADRTIKATLAIAAA
-577 KPLLGGKATRE
+577 KLGGTAISEGTVEAVQTVMEDLMKNKRVDDGTFVNSILQVLADPSSYKEIKDSAITGALAGGTTSVAHSIPSTAKSAIMGAINKGSEVASNIMAKRTSEKMQAQDDINTLSKANADIEKGKELSLKDVYKIAASPKTRE
-588 LVSAAKEKSLP
+588 A
-599 KFFDTLKEAGKSIVG
+599 FLKEA
-614 DKGVTLGAAAIGAL
+614 
-628 KLGGNAAAEGA
+628 
-639 TEFAQTVTEAMMRD
+639 
-653 NDLKGTLGDYYDAV
+653 
-667 RNVLANPKS
+667 
-676 YKEVKEAGITGA
+676 
-688 IAGAGTNVTGQ
+688 
-699 IAPSVARE
+699 
-707 SLSKA
+707 
-712 ASLASK
+712 
-718 GVNKISEYVTA
+718 
-729 NKVQAQENINN
+729 
-740 VSNLNAKAENK
+740 
-751 KDVSLKELYQVAIS
+751 
-765 PKAKEAFL
+765 
-773 NEPDTDNNKEYKSIV
+773 DTTNNKEYRSLVKDIASV
-788 EDLAN
+788 N
-793 LDTKAD
+793 AD
-799 TATLANE
+799 TDIKAKANE
-806 LSQKYPKY
+806 LATKYPKY
-814 TQEQLAD
+814 SEQELSD
-821 IIYISK
+821 IVAIAK
-827 NKDTKYSDADI
+827 HGQTKYSDIDK
-838 SKLSQPIREA
+838 SNLSQDMIDT
-848 IESVD
+848 IEGLSKD
-853 QENYDNSKIKA
+853 TYDNSPNKQQLA
-864 MLQNKSYE
+864 NKSFE
-872 DLTLGER
+872 DLNLQER
-879 YAIAPSKPAEQQS
+879 YILAPKKPSKQQS
-892 TESKPDVRVTKDHRL
+892 EEAKPDVRVTKDHRL

-923 YVAPVEVETGNIK
+923 YVAPVEVETGNLK
-936 KVTSDDVAS
+936 KVTPDDVDS

-984 TGTTK
+984 TDTTK

-1009 LLVEDP
+1009 LLAKDP

-1048 DGVEHVNIMSPL
+1048 DGIEHVNIVSPL

-1066 SDIEKPE
+1066 SDIKKSED
-1073 GKEIDTEKLGT
+1073 KEIDTEKLGT
-1084 QGSSTNPDT
+1084 PGVATSSEG
-1093 QIREAITGLEKL
+1093 IARSAIDGLEKL

-1119 KNINKMTALGVTASK
+1119 RNINKMTALGVTASK

-1157 AVDAKD
+1157 AVDTKD

-1261 DTQIKDISEYNQ
+1261 DTQIKDISGYNQ

-1314 LVDNLKKEVKELDE
+1314 LVDNLKKEIKELDE

-1369 VTKLSDTSVRESI
+1369 VKKLSDTSVRESI
-1382 KDTLGRLNRANK
+1382 KDTLGRLNRVNK
-1394 DVRKLEL
+1394 DVHKLEL

-1410 DYFGDVDNTVKVEG
+1410 DYFGDANNTIKVEG

-1507 FTGADA
+1507 FTRADA

-1561 VADTAFRVIGVLS
+1561 IADTAFRVIGVLS

-1627 YAIFDKNFDLNN
+1627 YAIFDKSFDLNN

-1654 IKVAISDNAF
+1654 IKIAISDNAF

-1713 LANEKLIAPLAKINS
+1713 LANEKLIAPLAKISS
-1728 NLTDTEENRQV
+1728 NLADTEENQQV

-1752 LRNFGLVEDNPHRT
+1752 LRNFGLVEANPHRT
-1766 AGQMAEVT
+1766 AGQMTEVT

-1841 LSDILKDLRLS
+1841 LSDVLKDLRLS

-1898 LASEVVSMLNPITT
+1898 LASEVVSMLNPIIT

-1956 NEAIKIDDKL
+1956 NEAIKIDNNL

-1988 QSFIEVIQESKSD
+1988 QSFIEVIQESKSN

-2053 EFEMYVYNGKDLE
+2053 EFETYIYNGKDLE

-2092 ANGEYREEI
+2092 ANEKYREEI

-2264 SVSEDSLM
+2264 SISEDPLM

-2295 GMSLRDIVA
+2295 GMSLRDIVV

-2371 STMLDKSMMDTLNAR
+2371 SAMLDKSMMDTLNAR

-2423 SAMYAK
+2423 PAMYAK

-2438 EKKSKVNLFNPD
+2438 EKESKVNLFNPD
-2450 NTIANTKL
+2450 NTLANTKL

-2506 ETLIGVVT
+2506 DTLIGVVT

-2702 DKANLAKTMLE
+2702 DKANLGKTMLE
-2713 QGVKN
+2713 QGIKN

-2790 KEYDEAVARLY
+2790 KEYEEALARLY
-2801 PIDGSSTRK
+2801 PIDGSSTQK

-2864 TNKALEVVEEFLTKN
+2864 TNKALEVIEEFLTKN

-2919 IALAREE
+2919 ITLAKEE

-2938 GRYFAQKQNSLITN
+2938 GRYFAQKQNSLVVN

-3022 AYKQL
+3022 AYRQL

-3042 LSRVRGIQANNIVI
+3042 LSRIRGIQANNIVI

-3088 LLGKLS
+3088 LLDKLS

-3117 FGDSFVS
+3117 FGENFVS
-3124 AVNNV
+3124 AVNDI
-3129 LAEVD
+3129 LAD
-3134 AELSDPH
+3134 IDSELSDPH

-3190 LGKEIAITDFTE
+3190 LGNDISITDFTE
-3202 TLNDTIPEEATNT
+3202 TLPETTDNVT
-3215 EGTDVSD
+3215 EEMENAQGVDAKD
-3222 LKVHTQSADTTEES
+3222 IKLGTQSADDTEENV
-3236 IRKGLYKEI
+3236 RKNLYKEI

-3294 GLEIRV
+3294 GLEIKV
-3300 FNSTGE
+3300 YNSTGE
-3306 AKGNFDPRT
+3306 ASGKFDPRT

-3356 VVAIVKNAE
+3356 AVALVKNAE

-3413 SEFITIAMTNK
+3413 SEFIAIAMTNK
-3424 EVQNDLS
+3424 EVQNDLA
-3431 KLSHKEAKGFIER
+3431 KLKHKEARGFIER

-3490 VYKGLKY
+3490 VYRDLKY
-3497 QNTLQK
+3497 QSTLQK
-3503 WLSAADSLTNRT
+3503 WLGVADSLTNRT

-3528 AGNPAKNIYSLVKYL
+3528 AGNPAKNIYLLAKYL

-3617 FSRDLTPTES
+3617 FSRDLTPAES

-3643 SEINRLYPTYFA
+3643 NEINRLYPTYFA
-3655 GKTNSETRDRIRAEI
+3655 GKTNSQTRDRIRAEVQ
-3670 RETLSDL
+3670 ETLSDL
-3677 SQNMSGYLVSGNNN
+3677 SQNMSNYLVSGNNN

-3761 LDKLISLRALVNASD
+3761 LDKLISLRVLVNASD

-3820 NEVKGYV
+3820 NEVKGYI

-3853 KLVKNYAKVFNFGGQ
+3853 KLVKNYAKVFNFGGR

-4009 EFIYLGPDGIKAHN
+4009 EFIYIGPNGIKAHN
-4023 PRVKKESDLVQL
+4023 PKVKKESDLVQL

-4052 SLQGM
+4052 NLQGM
-4057 DNGIYVQASQF
+4057 DQGIYVQASQF
-4068 ASIAGSRDFRLTDTD
+4068 ASIAGNRDFRLTDTD
-4083 TFKRIVPLAY
+4083 VFKRIVPIAY
-4093 FRRVAKMMEYGI
+4093 FRRLAKMMEYGI

-4165 EVTLKKDVE
+4165 EVTLKKDIE

-4188 LLKIRNKMKSN
+4188 LLKIRNKMENN
-4199 PIYEFDKKGLISD
+4199 PIYEFDARGLISD

-4222 QQDYIDRAIE
+4222 QQDFIDRAIE

-4281 MKLTDNLTD
+4281 MKLTDNLTS

-4343 GSTMVLHGALK
+4343 GSTMLLHGALK
-4354 LMGVPISSPLNAI
+4354 LMGIPISSPLNAI